1 MEQRLRALEELARG
15 EAGGGP
21 GLDGLLDL
29 LLGLHHELS
38 SAPLRRERSV
48 AQFLSWASPFV
59 TKVKELRL
67 QRDDFEILKVIG
79 RGAFGEV
86 AVVRQRD
93 SGQIFAMKMLHKWEM
108 LKRAETACFREERD
122 VLVKGDSRW
131 VTALHYAFQDEE
143 YLYLVMDY
151 YAGGDL
157 LTLLSRFEDRLP
169 PELAQFYLAE
179 MVLAIHSLHQLGYV
193 HRDVKPDNVLLDM
206 NGHIRLADFGSCLRL
221 NNSGMVDSSVAV
233 GTPDYI
239 SPEIL
244 QAMEEGKGHYGP
256 QCDWWSLGVCAYEL
270 LFGETPFYAESL
282 VETYGKIMNH
292 EDHLQFPSDVPD
304 VPASARDLIR
314 QLLCHQEERLGRG
327 GLDDF
332 RNHPFF
338 EGVDWER
345 LATSTAPYIPELRG
359 PMDTSNFDV
368 DDDTLNH
375 PGTLLPP
382 SHGTFSGHHLP
393 FVGFTYTSG
402 SPGPESSSEQVAAL
416 EQRLHCLEQEKRELS
431 RKLQEALQIP
441 SDHRELEQLRKEVQT
456 LQDRLSDHSPGQ
468 DSDLQQ
474 ERDRLLQELAE
485 ARAQLQ
491 TQEQELRR
499 AQGRQEE
506 LLQGRQEAQDREAAT
521 ASQAQALSS
530 QLEEARDARRE
541 LQAQVATL
549 TREVT
554 RLQREQE
561 RSLEKEPS
569 QVKTVHST
577 SETNGM
583 GSPEGGPQEAQL
595 RKEVA
600 ALRVQLEQAH
610 SHGPSGKEEA
620 LCRLQEENQR
630 LSQEQERLVEELERE
645 LQSKQQLEGERRET
659 ESNWEAQL
667 ADILSW
673 VNDEK
678 VSRGYLQALA
688 TKLAEELESLRNV
701 GTQTLPTR
709 PLVSP
714 GDTLGGGGA
723 SLTPQ
728 VGTLSSRKISDLP
741 KLTADQWQS
750 WGFEPGQDHQW
761 KARRLQKMEASA
773 RLELQSALEAE
784 IRAKQ
789 SLQER
794 LTQAQEAQ
802 LQAESRL
809 QEAEKQNQ
817 SLKQE
822 LAALREELRARGP
835 GDTKPSNS
843 LIPFLSFRS
852 SEKDSAKDP
861 GISGEA
867 PRPGVEPELRP
878 EGRRSLRL
886 GAVFPR
892 APATTAAADGPPA
905 KPGSHTL
912 RPRSF
917 PSPTKCLRCTS
928 LMLGLGRQGLGCDAC
943 GYFCHSTCAP
953 QAPPCP
959 VPPELLHVALGVH
972 PETGTGT
979 AYEGFLSVPRP
990 SGVRRGWQRVF
1001 AALSDSRLLLFDAP
1015 DPRLS
1020 PASGALLQALDL
1032 RDPQFSATPVLAS
1045 DVIHAQSRDLP
1056 RIFRVTASQLTVP
1069 PATCTVLLLAESE
1082 GERERWLQVLGELQR
1097 LLLDTRPRPR
1107 PVYTLKEAYDNGLPL
1122 LPHALC
1128 AAIIASQQL
1137 CEKDQERLALGTEEG
1152 LFVIHLHSNDI
1163 FQVGECRRV
1172 QRLAMSPTAGLLV
1185 VLCGRGPSVRLFALA
1200 ELESAEAAGA
1210 KIPESRG
1217 CQVLAAGRILQARTP
1232 VLCVAVKRQVLCY
1245 QLGPGPGPWQRRIRE
1260 LQAPAPVQSL
1270 GLLGDRLCVGAAGAF
1285 MLYPLLNEAAPLA
1298 LGADLVSEEL
1308 PPSRGGLGE
1317 ALGAVELSLSE
1328 FLLLFTTAGVYVDSA
1343 GRKSRIHEL
1352 LWPAVP
1358 TGWVSHPAG
1367 YAAPYLTVFSENS
1380 IDVFDVRKAEWVQTV
1395 PLKKVRPLNPEG
1407 SLFLY
1412 GTEKVRL
1419 TYLRNRLAEKDEFD
1433 IPDLT
1438 DNSRRQLFRT
1448 KSKRRFSFRVS
1459 EEQRQQQRREM
1470 LKDPF
1475 VRSKLISSP
1484 TNFNHLV
1491 HVGPTDGRPRARD
1504 LPRAP
1509 EEKGRGARS
1518 SGPQRP
1524 HSFSE
1529 ASRRPASVGSDDLAG
1544 DADPLKRKPWT
1555 SLSSESV
1562 SCPQGSLS
1570 PAASLLQVSQW
1581 GLFPPAFKDRQFC
1594 SVLRPSLGPE
1604 TREQAEPI
1612 PALAPKR
1619 CALLPVSPHCGLAW
1633 VGIFTL
1639 IVSAV
1644 WPRARC
1650 PASLSLSR
1658 L

>member
-1 MEQRLRALEELARG
+1 
-15 EAGGGP
+15 
-21 GLDGLLDL
+21 
-29 LLGLHHELS
+29 
-38 SAPLRRERSV
+38 
-48 AQFLSWASPFV
+48 
-59 TKVKELRL
+59 
-67 QRDDFEILKVIG
+67 
-79 RGAFGEV
+79 
-86 AVVRQRD
+86 
-93 SGQIFAMKMLHKWEM
+93 MKMLHKWEM

-131 VTALHYAFQDEE
+131 VTALHYAFQDDE

-292 EDHLQFPSDVPD
+292 EDHLQFPSDAPD
-304 VPASARDLIR
+304 VPATARDLIR
-314 QLLCHQEERLGRG
+314 QLLCRQEERLGRG

-338 EGVDWER
+338 EGVDWEQ

-375 PGTLLPP
+375 PGTLPPP
-382 SHGTFSGHHLP
+382 SHGAFSGHHLP

-402 SPGPESSSEQVAAL
+402 SPGPESSSERLAGL
-416 EQRLHCLEQEKRELS
+416 ERQLDRLEQEKMELS
-431 RKLQEALQIP
+431 RELQEVLQVS
-441 SDHRELEQLRKEVQT
+441 SDPQELERLRKEVQT
-456 LQDRLSDHSPGQ
+456 LQDRLSETPRDSEDWTDGGSPGQ
-468 DSDLQQ
+468 DGDLRR
-474 ERDRLLQELAE
+474 ERDWLVRELAE
-485 ARAQLQ
+485 AQAGLRAQAQ
-491 TQEQELRR
+491 ALRR
-499 AQGRQEE
+499 AQERQDE
-506 LLQGRQEAQDREAAT
+506 LLQRLHEAQEREAAA
-521 ASQAQALSS
+521 ASQMQALSS
-530 QLEEARDARRE
+530 QLEEAQESSRK

-549 TREVT
+549 CREVT
-554 RLQREQE
+554 QLQRQRE
-561 RSLEKEPS
+561 RSLEKES
-569 QVKTVHST
+569 FRVKTIHT
-577 SETNGM
+577 ASETNGT
-583 GSPEGGPQEAQL
+583 GLPESRPQEAQL

-600 ALRVQLEQAH
+600 ALRVQLEQARG
-610 SHGPSGKEEA
+610 HGLSGKEEA
-620 LCRLQEENQR
+620 LCRLEEENRR
-630 LSQEQERLVEELERE
+630 LSLEQERLVEELERE
-645 LQSKQQLEGERRET
+645 QQSKQQLEGERRET
-659 ESNWEAQL
+659 ESNWEAQI

-688 TKLAEELESLRNV
+688 TKMAEELESLRNV
-701 GTQTLPTR
+701 GTQTLPAR
-709 PLVSP
+709 PL
-714 GDTLGGGGA
+714 
-723 SLTPQ
+723 
-728 VGTLSSRKISDLP
+728 
-741 KLTADQWQS
+741 
-750 WGFEPGQDHQW
+750 DHQW

-794 LTQAQEAQ
+794 LTQVQEAQ

-817 SLKQE
+817 GLQQE
-822 LAALREELRARGP
+822 LAVLREELVARGP
-835 GDTKPSNS
+835 GDTKPANS
-843 LIPFLSFRS
+843 LIPFLSLRS
-852 SEKDSAKDP
+852 SEKDSTKDP
-861 GISGEA
+861 DLSAEA
-867 PRPGVEPELRP
+867 LKPGVEPELRP

-886 GAVFPR
+886 GAVFPK
-892 APATTAAADGPPA
+892 APAAPTTPAEGPA
-905 KPGSHTL
+905 KPGSHAL

-943 GYFCHSTCAP
+943 GYFCHSACAP

-959 VPPELLHVALGVH
+959 VPPDHLRTALGVH

-1069 PATCTVLLLAESE
+1069 PAVCTVLLLAQSE
-1082 GERERWLQVLGELQR
+1082 AERERWLQVLGELQR

-1107 PVYTLKEAYDNGLPL
+1107 LVYTLKEAYDNGLPL

-1128 AAIIASQQL
+1128 AAII
-1137 CEKDQERLALGTEEG
+1137 
-1152 LFVIHLHSNDI
+1152 DI
-1163 FQVGECRRV
+1163 FQVGDCRRV
-1172 QRLAMSPTAGLLV
+1172 QRLTVSPTAGLLV

-1200 ELESAEAAGA
+1200 KLESAEAGGA

-1217 CQVLAAGRILQARTP
+1217 CQALAAGRILQARTP

-1245 QLGPGPGPWQRRIRE
+1245 QLGSGPGPWQRRIRE

-1285 MLYPLLNEAAPLA
+1285 AVYPLLNEAAPVA
-1298 LGADLVSEEL
+1298 LGAGLVSEEL

-1358 TGWVSHPAG
+1358 TGWG
-1367 YAAPYLTVFSENS
+1367 YAAPYLTVFSENAV
-1380 IDVFDVRKAEWVQTV
+1380 DVFDVRKAEWVQTV

-1407 SLFLY
+1407 SLFLF

-1438 DNSRRQLFRT
+1438 DNSRRQLFRA
-1448 KSKRRFSFRVS
+1448 KSKRHFFFRVS
-1459 EEQRQQQRREM
+1459 EEQRQQRRREM

-1475 VRSKLISSP
+1475 VRSKLISPP

-1491 HVGPTDGRPRARD
+1491 HVGPTDGKPSARV

-1509 EEKGRGARS
+1509 EGKGRGTRG

-1529 ASRRPASVGSDDLAG
+1529 ASRRPASVGSDGLAG
-1544 DADPLKRKPWT
+1544 DADTMKRKPWT

-1570 PAASLLQVSQW
+1570 PADSLIQVSERPRS
-1581 GLFPPAFKDRQFC
+1581 LPPA
-1594 SVLRPSLGPE
+1594 PE
-1604 TREQAEPI
+1604 SEG
-1612 PALAPKR
+1612 
-1619 CALLPVSPHCGLAW
+1619 SP
-1633 VGIFTL
+1633 
-1639 IVSAV
+1639 
-1644 WPRARC
+1644 
-1650 PASLSLSR
+1650 
-1658 L
+1658 

>member
-1 MEQRLRALEELARG
+1 MERRLRALERLARG

-38 SAPLRRERSV
+38 STPLRRERNV

-93 SGQIFAMKMLHKWEM
+93 SGKIFAMKMLHKWEM

-131 VTALHYAFQDEE
+131 VTTLHYAFQDEE

-193 HRDVKPDNVLLDM
+193 HRDVKPDNILLDM

-221 NNSGMVDSSVAV
+221 NNNGMVDSSVAV

-292 EDHLQFPSDVPD
+292 EDHLQFPPDMPD
-304 VPASARDLIR
+304 VPASAQDLIR
-314 QLLCHQEERLGRG
+314 HLLCRQEERLGRG

-345 LATSTAPYIPELRG
+345 LATSTAPYVPELQG

-375 PGTLLPP
+375 PGTLPPP

-402 SPGPESSSEQVAAL
+402 SPSPESISKPLAAL
-416 EQRLHCLEQEKRELS
+416 EQKLHCLEQGKVELS
-431 RKLQEALQIP
+431 QKHQEAPHTPLDHWELQ
-441 SDHRELEQLRKEVQT
+441 QLRKEVQT
-456 LQDRLSDHSPGQ
+456 LRERLSETLRDSNAPLSQTDGPPASSPTQ
-468 DSDLQQ
+468 DSDPQL
-474 ERDRLLQELAE
+474 ERDQLHQDLAE
-485 ARAQLQ
+485 ARAGLQ
-491 TQEQELRR
+491 VQEQELCR

-506 LLQGRQEAQDREAAT
+506 LLQRLQEAQKREAAL
-521 ASQAQALSS
+521 ASQTQTLSS
-530 QLEEARDARRE
+530 QLEEAQTAQRE
-541 LQAQVATL
+541 LEAQVATL
-549 TREVT
+549 SQEITQ
-554 RLQREQE
+554 LQGQQEQ
-561 RSLEKEPS
+561 SLEECS
-569 QVKTVHST
+569 QVKTVHT
-577 SETNGM
+577 ASETNGM
-583 GSPEGGPQEAQL
+583 GLLKSGPQEAQL

-600 ALRVQLEQAH
+600 TLREQLEQVH
-610 SHGPSGKEEA
+610 SQGLSGKEEA

-630 LSQEQERLVEELERE
+630 LSLEQERLAEELAQEQ
-645 LQSKQQLEGERRET
+645 QSKQRLEGERRET
-659 ESNWEAQL
+659 ESNWEVQI
-667 ADILSW
+667 ADMLRW

-688 TKLAEELESLRNV
+688 TKMAEELESLRNV
-701 GTQTLPTR
+701 GTQTLPAR
-709 PLVSP
+709 PL
-714 GDTLGGGGA
+714 
-723 SLTPQ
+723 
-728 VGTLSSRKISDLP
+728 
-741 KLTADQWQS
+741 
-750 WGFEPGQDHQW
+750 DHQW

-789 SLQER
+789 GLQER
-794 LTQAQEAQ
+794 LTQVQEAQ
-802 LQAESRL
+802 LQAERRL
-809 QEAEKQNQ
+809 QEAEKQSQ
-817 SLKQE
+817 TLQQE

-835 GDTKPSNS
+835 GDPKPSNS
-843 LIPFLSFRS
+843 LIPFLSFWS
-852 SEKDSAKDP
+852 SEKDPAKEA

-878 EGRRSLRL
+878 EGRRSLRS

-892 APATTAAADGPPA
+892 VPAATTAPAEGPPA
-905 KPGSHTL
+905 KLGSHML

-928 LMLGLGRQGLGCDAC
+928 LMLGLGRQGLGCDVC
-943 GYFCHSTCAP
+943 GYFCHSTCALK
-953 QAPPCP
+953 APPCP
-959 VPPELLHVALGVH
+959 VPPDLLHTALGVH

-1032 RDPQFSATPVLAS
+1032 RDPQFLATPVLAS
-1045 DVIHAQSRDLP
+1045 DVIHAQTKDLP

-1069 PATCTVLLLAESE
+1069 PTTCTVLLLAESE
-1082 GERERWLQVLGELQR
+1082 GERERWLHMLGELQR

-1122 LPHALC
+1122 LSHTLC
-1128 AAIIASQQL
+1128 AAIL
-1137 CEKDQERLALGTEEG
+1137 DQERLALGTEEG

-1172 QRLAMSPTAGLLV
+1172 QRLAMSPTAGLLI
-1185 VLCGRGPSVRLFALA
+1185 VLCGRGPSVRLFALP
-1200 ELESAEAAGA
+1200 ELESSEAAGA

-1217 CQVLAAGRILQARTP
+1217 CQVLVAGSILQARTP

-1245 QLGPGPGPWQRRIRE
+1245 QLGPGPGPWQHRIRE

-1270 GLLGDRLCVGAAGAF
+1270 GLLGDRLCVGAAGGF
-1285 MLYPLLNEAAPLA
+1285 TLYPLLNEAAPLV
-1298 LGADLVSEEL
+1298 LGSSLVPEEL

-1328 FLLLFTTAGVYVDSA
+1328 FLLLFTTAGVYVDGT
-1343 GRKSRIHEL
+1343 GRKSRGHEL
-1352 LWPAVP
+1352 LWPAAP
-1358 TGWVSHPAG
+1358 TGWG
-1367 YAAPYLTVFSENS
+1367 YAAPYLTVFSES
-1380 IDVFDVRKAEWVQTV
+1380 AIDVFELRRAEWVQTV

-1412 GTEKVRL
+1412 GAEKVRL
-1419 TYLRNRLAEKDEFD
+1419 TYLRNQLAEKDEFD

-1448 KSKRRFSFRVS
+1448 KSKRHFLFQVS
-1459 EEQRQQQRREM
+1459 EEQQKQQRREM
-1470 LKDPF
+1470 LKDPV
-1475 VRSKLISSP
+1475 VRSKLISPP

-1491 HVGPTDGRPRARD
+1491 HVGPTNGRPSSRD
-1504 LPRAP
+1504 PPRAP
-1509 EEKGRGARS
+1509 EVKGRGART
-1518 SGPQRP
+1518 SGPHRP

-1529 ASRRPASVGSDDLAG
+1529 AFRRPASVGSDGLAG
-1544 DADPLKRKPWT
+1544 DADPMKRKPWT

-1562 SCPQGSLS
+1562 SCPQGSLN
-1570 PAASLLQVSQW
+1570 PAASLIQVSERPRS
-1581 GLFPPAFKDRQFC
+1581 LPPA
-1594 SVLRPSLGPE
+1594 PE
-1604 TREQAEPI
+1604 SESTP
-1612 PALAPKR
+1612 
-1619 CALLPVSPHCGLAW
+1619 
-1633 VGIFTL
+1633 
-1639 IVSAV
+1639 
-1644 WPRARC
+1644 
-1650 PASLSLSR
+1650 
-1658 L
+1658 

>member
-1 MEQRLRALEELARG
+1 MEQRLRALEQLVRG

-29 LLGLHHELS
+29 LLGLHQELS
-38 SAPLRRERSV
+38 GAPLRRERNV

-59 TKVKELRL
+59 AKVRELRL

-292 EDHLQFPSDVPD
+292 EDHLHFPSDVPD
-304 VPASARDLIR
+304 VPASAQDLIR
-314 QLLCHQEERLGRG
+314 QLLCRQEERLGCG

-332 RNHPFF
+332 RKHPFF

-375 PGTLLPP
+375 PETLPP
-382 SHGTFSGHHLP
+382 SSHGAFSGHHLP

-402 SPGPESSSEQVAAL
+402 SPSPEKSSEPQAVL
-416 EQRLHCLEQEKRELS
+416 EKVELS
-431 RKLQEALQIP
+431 WSCQEALHGP
-441 SDHRELEQLRKEVQT
+441 SQPQELVRLQKEVQT
-456 LQDRLSDHSPGQ
+456 LQERLAEALR
-468 DSDLQQ
+468 DSKASLYHIDGPPAGSLDPNIELQQ
-474 ERDRLLQELAE
+474 EKDCLKQELADTQAALKVQANE
-485 ARAQLQ
+485 LCRAQD
-491 TQEQELRR
+491 
-499 AQGRQEE
+499 RQEE
-506 LLQGRQEAQDREAAT
+506 LLQKLWEAQEREAAT
-521 ASQAQALSS
+521 ASQIQALSS
-530 QLEEARDARRE
+530 QLEEAQVARRE
-541 LQAQVATL
+541 LEGQVATL
-549 TREVT
+549 NQEVT
-554 RLQREQE
+554 QLQGQCKQSREE
-561 RSLEKEPS
+561 SS
-569 QVKTVHST
+569 QAKTVHT
-577 SETNGM
+577 ASETNGM
-583 GSPEGGPQEAQL
+583 RSLEGQPEEAQL

-600 ALRVQLEQAH
+600 ALREQLEQAC
-610 SHGPSGKEEA
+610 SHGISGGKEEA

-630 LSQEQERLVEELERE
+630 LSREQERLVEELELE
-645 LQSKQQLEGERRET
+645 LQSKQRLEGERRET
-659 ESNWEAQL
+659 ESNWEAQIT
-667 ADILSW
+667 DILSW

-688 TKLAEELESLRNV
+688 TKMAEELESLRNV

-709 PLVSP
+709 PL
-714 GDTLGGGGA
+714 
-723 SLTPQ
+723 
-728 VGTLSSRKISDLP
+728 
-741 KLTADQWQS
+741 
-750 WGFEPGQDHQW
+750 DHQW

-794 LTQAQEAQ
+794 LTQVQEAQ
-802 LQAESRL
+802 LQAERCL
-809 QEAEKQNQ
+809 QEAEKQSQ
-817 SLKQE
+817 ALQQE
-822 LAALREELRARGP
+822 VAELREELRARGP
-835 GDTKPSNS
+835 GDGKPSTS
-843 LIPFLSFRS
+843 LIPFLSFWNTG
-852 SEKDSAKDP
+852 DFTKDP
-861 GISGEA
+861 GSSGEA
-867 PRPGVEPELRP
+867 PRPAAESELRP
-878 EGRRSLRL
+878 EGRRSLRM
-886 GAVFPR
+886 GVVFPR
-892 APATTAAADGPPA
+892 GPAATAPAENPPA

-917 PSPTKCLRCTS
+917 LSPTKCLHCTS
-928 LMLGLGRQGLGCDAC
+928 LMLGLGRQGLSCDTC
-943 GYFCHSTCAP
+943 GYFCHSACAP

-959 VPPELLHVALGVH
+959 VPPELLRTALGVH

-990 SGVRRGWQRVF
+990 SGVRRGWQRVY

-1015 DPRLS
+1015 DPRGSL
-1020 PASGALLQALDL
+1020 ASGVFLQALDL

-1045 DVIHAQSRDLP
+1045 DVIHAQSKDLP

-1069 PATCTVLLLAESE
+1069 PTTCTVLLLAESE

-1097 LLLDTRPRPR
+1097 LLLDARPRPR

-1122 LPHALC
+1122 LPHTLC
-1128 AAIIASQQL
+1128 AAII
-1137 CEKDQERLALGTEEG
+1137 DQERLALGTEEG
-1152 LFVIHLHSNDI
+1152 LFVIHLHNNDI

-1172 QRLAMSPTAGLLV
+1172 QKLAVSPAAGLLV

-1200 ELESAEAAGA
+1200 ELENSEAAGA

-1217 CQVLAAGRILQARTP
+1217 CQALAAGRILQARTP

-1270 GLLGDRLCVGAAGAF
+1270 GLLGDRLCVGAAGTFA
-1285 MLYPLLNEAAPLA
+1285 LYPLLNEAAPLA
-1298 LGADLVSEEL
+1298 LGTGLVSEEL

-1317 ALGAVELSLSE
+1317 AMGAVELSLSE
-1328 FLLLFTTAGVYVDSA
+1328 LLLLFTTAGVYVDGA
-1343 GRKSRIHEL
+1343 GRKSRSHEL
-1352 LWPAVP
+1352 PWPAAP
-1358 TGWVSHPAG
+1358 TGWG
-1367 YAAPYLTVFSENS
+1367 YTAPYLTVFSENS
-1380 IDVFDVRKAEWVQTV
+1380 IDVFDVRRAEWVQTV

-1407 SLFLY
+1407 SLCLY

-1419 TYLRNRLAEKDEFD
+1419 TYLRNPLAEKDEFD

-1448 KSKRRFSFRVS
+1448 KSKRRFFFRVS
-1459 EEQRQQQRREM
+1459 DEQRQQQRREM

-1475 VRSKLISSP
+1475 VRSKLISP
-1484 TNFNHLV
+1484 PINFNHLV
-1491 HVGPTDGRPRARD
+1491 HVGPTDGRPCSRD
-1504 LPRAP
+1504 GPRAQ
-1509 EEKGRGARS
+1509 EQKNRGSRS

-1529 ASRRPASVGSDDLAG
+1529 ASRRPASMGSDGLPG
-1544 DADPLKRKPWT
+1544 EPDPTVKRKPWT

-1570 PAASLLQVSQW
+1570 PAVSLIQVSERPRS
-1581 GLFPPAFKDRQFC
+1581 LPPA
-1594 SVLRPSLGPE
+1594 PE
-1604 TREQAEPI
+1604 SESTP
-1612 PALAPKR
+1612 
-1619 CALLPVSPHCGLAW
+1619 
-1633 VGIFTL
+1633 
-1639 IVSAV
+1639 
-1644 WPRARC
+1644 
-1650 PASLSLSR
+1650 
-1658 L
+1658 

>member
-1 MEQRLRALEELARG
+1 
-15 EAGGGP
+15 
-21 GLDGLLDL
+21 
-29 LLGLHHELS
+29 
-38 SAPLRRERSV
+38 
-48 AQFLSWASPFV
+48 
-59 TKVKELRL
+59 
-67 QRDDFEILKVIG
+67 
-79 RGAFGEV
+79 
-86 AVVRQRD
+86 
-93 SGQIFAMKMLHKWEM
+93 MKMLHKWEM

-292 EDHLQFPSDVPD
+292 EDHLQFPPDVPD

-314 QLLCHQEERLGRG
+314 QLLCHQEERLGRR

-368 DDDTLNH
+368 DDDTLNR
-375 PGTLLPP
+375 PGTLPPP

-393 FVGFTYTSG
+393 FVGFTYTSS
-402 SPGPESSSEQVAAL
+402 SPSPESSSEQVAAL
-416 EQRLHCLEQEKRELS
+416 EQRLRCLEQEKTELS
-431 RKLQEALQIP
+431 RKLQEALQMP

-456 LQDRLSDHSPGQ
+456 LQDRLSEMLRESKAPVSQTEGSPGQ
-468 DSDLQQ
+468 HSDLQQ

-485 ARAQLQ
+485 AQTRLQ
-491 TQEQELRR
+491 MQEQELGR

-506 LLQGRQEAQDREAAT
+506 LLQRLQEAQEREAST
-521 ASQAQALSS
+521 ASQTQALNS

-549 TREVT
+549 SREVR
-554 RLQREQE
+554 RLQRDQE

-569 QVKTVHST
+569 QVKTVHTT
-577 SETNGM
+577 SETNGT
-583 GSPEGGPQEAQL
+583 GSPESRPQEAQL

-600 ALRVQLEQAH
+600 ALRVQLEQAR

-620 LCRLQEENQR
+620 LCRLQEENRR

-645 LQSKQQLEGERRET
+645 LQSKQRLEGERQES

-688 TKLAEELESLRNV
+688 TKMAEELESLRNV

-709 PLVSP
+709 PL
-714 GDTLGGGGA
+714 
-723 SLTPQ
+723 
-728 VGTLSSRKISDLP
+728 
-741 KLTADQWQS
+741 
-750 WGFEPGQDHQW
+750 DHQW

-852 SEKDSAKDP
+852 SEKDPAKDP

-867 PRPGVEPELRP
+867 PRPGSEPELRP

-892 APATTAAADGPPA
+892 APAATTAATEGPPA

-917 PSPTKCLRCTS
+917 PSPTKCLRCAS
-928 LMLGLGRQGLGCDAC
+928 LMVGLGRQGLGCDAC

-959 VPPELLHVALGVH
+959 VPPDLLHVALGVH

-1045 DVIHAQSRDLP
+1045 DVIHAQSKDLP

-1097 LLLDTRPRPR
+1097 LLLDTRPQPR

-1128 AAIIASQQL
+1128 AAII
-1137 CEKDQERLALGTEEG
+1137 DQERLALGTEEG

-1172 QRLAMSPTAGLLV
+1172 QRLAVSPTAGLLV

-1200 ELESAEAAGA
+1200 ELESTEVAGA

-1245 QLGPGPGPWQRRIRE
+1245 QLGPGPGPWQHRIRE

-1285 MLYPLLNEAAPLA
+1285 ALYPLLNEAAPLA
-1298 LGADLVSEEL
+1298 LGADLVPEEL

-1317 ALGAVELSLSE
+1317 ALGAVELSLNE
-1328 FLLLFTTAGVYVDSA
+1328 FLLLFTTAGVYVDGA

-1358 TGWVSHPAG
+1358 TGWG

-1448 KSKRRFSFRVS
+1448 KSKRRFFFRVS

-1491 HVGPTDGRPRARD
+1491 HMGPMDGKPSARNP
-1504 LPRAP
+1504 PRAP
-1509 EEKGRGARS
+1509 EEKGRGSRS

-1529 ASRRPASVGSDDLAG
+1529 ASRRPASMGSDGLAG
-1544 DADPLKRKPWT
+1544 DADPMKRKPWT

-1570 PAASLLQVSQW
+1570 PAASLTQVSERPRS
-1581 GLFPPAFKDRQFC
+1581 LPPA
-1594 SVLRPSLGPE
+1594 PE
-1604 TREQAEPI
+1604 PES
-1612 PALAPKR
+1612 
-1619 CALLPVSPHCGLAW
+1619 SP
-1633 VGIFTL
+1633 
-1639 IVSAV
+1639 
-1644 WPRARC
+1644 
-1650 PASLSLSR
+1650 
-1658 L
+1658 

>member
-1 MEQRLRALEELARG
+1 MERRLRALEQLARG
-15 EAGGGP
+15 EAGGCP

-29 LLGLHHELS
+29 LLALHHELS
-38 SAPLRRERSV
+38 SGPLRRERSV

-59 TKVKELRL
+59 SKVKELRL

-86 AVVRQRD
+86 TVVRQRD
-93 SGQIFAMKMLHKWEM
+93 TGQIFAMKMLHKWEM

-131 VTALHYAFQDEE
+131 VTTLHYAFQDEE

-193 HRDVKPDNVLLDM
+193 HRDVKPDNVLLDV

-221 NNSGMVDSSVAV
+221 NTNGMVDSSVAV

-292 EDHLQFPSDVPD
+292 EDHLQFPPDVPD
-304 VPASARDLIR
+304 VPASAQDLIR
-314 QLLCHQEERLGRG
+314 QLLCRQEERLGRG

-345 LATSTAPYIPELRG
+345 LASSTAPYIPELRG

-375 PGTLLPP
+375 PGTLPPP
-382 SHGTFSGHHLP
+382 SHGAFSGHHLP

-402 SPGPESSSEQVAAL
+402 SHSPESRSEAWAAL
-416 EQRLHCLEQEKRELS
+416 ERKLQCLEQEKVELS
-431 RKLQEALQIP
+431 RKHQEALHAP
-441 SDHRELEQLRKEVQT
+441 TDHRELEQLRKEVQT
-456 LQDRLSDHSPGQ
+456 LWDRLPEMLRDKASLSQTDGPPAGSPGQ
-468 DSDLQQ
+468 DSDLRQ
-474 ERDRLLQELAE
+474 ELDRLHRELAE
-485 ARAQLQ
+485 GRAGLQ
-491 TQEQELRR
+491 AQEQELCR
-499 AQGRQEE
+499 AQGQQEE
-506 LLQGRQEAQDREAAT
+506 LLQRLQEAQEREAAT
-521 ASQAQALSS
+521 ASQTRALSS
-530 QLEEARDARRE
+530 QLEEARAAQRE
-541 LQAQVATL
+541 LEAQVSSL
-549 TREVT
+549 SRQVT
-554 RLQREQE
+554 QLQGQWEQRLEE
-561 RSLEKEPS
+561 SS
-569 QVKTVHST
+569 QAKTIHT
-577 SETNGM
+577 ASETNGM
-583 GSPEGGPQEAQL
+583 GPPEGGPQEAQL

-600 ALRVQLEQAH
+600 ALREQLEQAH
-610 SHGPSGKEEA
+610 SHRPSGKEEA
-620 LCRLQEENQR
+620 LCQLQEENRR
-630 LSQEQERLVEELERE
+630 LSREQERLEAELAQEQE
-645 LQSKQQLEGERRET
+645 SKQRLEGERRET

-688 TKLAEELESLRNV
+688 TKMAEELESLRNV
-701 GTQTLPTR
+701 GTQTLPAR
-709 PLVSP
+709 PL
-714 GDTLGGGGA
+714 
-723 SLTPQ
+723 
-728 VGTLSSRKISDLP
+728 
-741 KLTADQWQS
+741 
-750 WGFEPGQDHQW
+750 DHQW

-789 SLQER
+789 GLQER
-794 LTQAQEAQ
+794 LMQVQEAQ
-802 LQAESRL
+802 LQAERRL
-809 QEAEKQNQ
+809 QEAEKQSQ
-817 SLKQE
+817 ALQQE
-822 LAALREELRARGP
+822 LAMLREELRARGP
-835 GDTKPSNS
+835 VDTKPSNS

-867 PRPGVEPELRP
+867 TRHGGEPDLRP
-878 EGRRSLRL
+878 EGQRSLRM

-892 APATTAAADGPPA
+892 APTANTASTEGLPA

-943 GYFCHSTCAP
+943 GYFCHTTCAP

-959 VPPELLHVALGVH
+959 VPPDLLCTALGVH

-1020 PASGALLQALDL
+1020 PPSRALLQVLDL

-1056 RIFRVTASQLTVP
+1056 RIFRVTTSQLAVP
-1069 PATCTVLLLAESE
+1069 PTTCTVLLLAESE

-1097 LLLDTRPRPR
+1097 LLLDVRPRPR

-1122 LPHALC
+1122 LPHTLC
-1128 AAIIASQQL
+1128 AAIL
-1137 CEKDQERLALGTEEG
+1137 DQDRLALGTEEG
-1152 LFVIHLHSNDI
+1152 LFVIHLRSNDI

-1172 QRLAMSPTAGLLV
+1172 QQLTLSPSAGLLV

-1200 ELESAEAAGA
+1200 ELENIEVAGA

-1217 CQVLAAGRILQARTP
+1217 CQALAAGSILQARTP

-1260 LQAPAPVQSL
+1260 LQAPATVQSL
-1270 GLLGDRLCVGAAGAF
+1270 GLLGDRLCVGAAGGFA
-1285 MLYPLLNEAAPLA
+1285 LYPLLNEAAPLA
-1298 LGADLVSEEL
+1298 LGAGLVPEEL

-1328 FLLLFTTAGVYVDSA
+1328 FLLLFTTAGIYVDGA
-1343 GRKSRIHEL
+1343 GRKSRGQEL
-1352 LWPAVP
+1352 LWPAAP
-1358 TGWVSHPAG
+1358 MGWG

-1380 IDVFDVRKAEWVQTV
+1380 IDVFDVRRAEWVQTV

-1419 TYLRNRLAEKDEFD
+1419 TYLRNQLAEKDEFD

-1448 KSKRRFSFRVS
+1448 KSKRRFFFRVS
-1459 EEQRQQQRREM
+1459 EEQQKQQRREM

-1475 VRSKLISSP
+1475 VRSKLISPP

-1491 HVGPTDGRPRARD
+1491 HVGPANGRPGARD
-1504 LPRAP
+1504 KSPAP
-1509 EEKGRGARS
+1509 EEKGRVARG

-1529 ASRRPASVGSDDLAG
+1529 ALRRPASMGSEGLGG
-1544 DADPLKRKPWT
+1544 DADPMKRKPWT

-1570 PAASLLQVSQW
+1570 PATSLMQVSE
-1581 GLFPPAFKDRQFC
+1581 
-1594 SVLRPSLGPE
+1594 RPRSLPLSPE
-1604 TREQAEPI
+1604 LES
-1612 PALAPKR
+1612 
-1619 CALLPVSPHCGLAW
+1619 SP
-1633 VGIFTL
+1633 
-1639 IVSAV
+1639 
-1644 WPRARC
+1644 
-1650 PASLSLSR
+1650 
-1658 L
+1658 

>member
-1 MEQRLRALEELARG
+1 MERRLRALEQLARG

-38 SAPLRRERSV
+38 SAPLRRERNV
-48 AQFLSWASPFV
+48 AQFLSWAGPFV

-131 VTALHYAFQDEE
+131 VTTLHYAFQDEE

-221 NNSGMVDSSVAV
+221 NNNGMVDSSVAV

-292 EDHLQFPSDVPD
+292 EDHLQFPADAPD
-304 VPASARDLIR
+304 VPASAQDLIR
-314 QLLCHQEERLGRG
+314 QLLCRQEERLGRG

-359 PMDTSNFDV
+359 PVDTSNFDV

-375 PGTLLPP
+375 PGTLPPP
-382 SHGTFSGHHLP
+382 SHGAFSGHHLP

-402 SPGPESSSEQVAAL
+402 SPGPESSSEQLPAL
-416 EQRLHCLEQEKRELS
+416 ERKLRCLEQEKTELS
-431 RKLQEALQIP
+431 WKLQEALQVS
-441 SDHRELEQLRKEVQT
+441 SDHRELERLQKEVQT
-456 LQDRLSDHSPGQ
+456 LRHRLSETPRGSKASLSQTDGGSPGR
-468 DSDLQQ
+468 DSDLRR
-474 ERDRLLQELAE
+474 ERDRLLRELAE
-485 ARAQLQ
+485 AQAGLQAQAGELCRAQ
-491 TQEQELRR
+491 E
-499 AQGRQEE
+499 RQEE
-506 LLQGRQEAQDREAAT
+506 LLQRLREAQEREAAT
-521 ASQAQALSS
+521 ASQTQALSS
-530 QLEEARDARRE
+530 RLEEAQDTSRS

-549 TREVT
+549 CREVT
-554 RLQREQE
+554 QLQRQRE
-561 RSLEKEPS
+561 RSIEKES
-569 QVKTVHST
+569 LRVKTIHAT
-577 SETNGM
+577 SETNGT
-583 GSPEGGPQEAQL
+583 GLPEGGPQEAQL

-600 ALRVQLEQAH
+600 ALRVQLEQARG
-610 SHGPSGKEEA
+610 HGLSGKEEA

-630 LSQEQERLVEELERE
+630 LSLEQERLVEELERE
-645 LQSKQQLEGERRET
+645 QQSKQQLEGERRQT
-659 ESNWEAQL
+659 ESNWEAQI

-688 TKLAEELESLRNV
+688 TKMAEELESLRNV
-701 GTQTLPTR
+701 GTQTPPTR
-709 PLVSP
+709 PL
-714 GDTLGGGGA
+714 
-723 SLTPQ
+723 
-728 VGTLSSRKISDLP
+728 
-741 KLTADQWQS
+741 
-750 WGFEPGQDHQW
+750 DHQW

-789 SLQER
+789 SLQEQ
-794 LTQAQEAQ
+794 LTQVQEAQ
-802 LQAESRL
+802 RQADSRL
-809 QEAEKQNQ
+809 QEAEQQ
-817 SLKQE
+817 SRGLRQE
-822 LAALREELRARGP
+822 LAALREELQARGP
-835 GDTKPSNS
+835 ADTKPSNS
-843 LIPFLSFRS
+843 LIPFLSLRS
-852 SEKDSAKDP
+852 SEKDSTKDP

-867 PRPGVEPELRP
+867 LRPGMEPELKP

-886 GAVFPR
+886 G
-892 APATTAAADGPPA
+892 
-905 KPGSHTL
+905 PGSHSL

-943 GYFCHSTCAP
+943 GYFCHSACAP

-959 VPPELLHVALGVH
+959 VPPDLLRTALGVH

-1069 PATCTVLLLAESE
+1069 PAMCNVLLLAESE
-1082 GERERWLQVLGELQR
+1082 AERERWLQVLGELQR

-1122 LPHALC
+1122 LPHTLC
-1128 AAIIASQQL
+1128 AAII
-1137 CEKDQERLALGTEEG
+1137 DQERLALGTEEG

-1172 QRLAMSPTAGLLV
+1172 QRLAVSPTAGLLV

-1200 ELESAEAAGA
+1200 KLESAEVAGA

-1217 CQVLAAGRILQARTP
+1217 CQVLAAGCILQARTP

-1270 GLLGDRLCVGAAGAF
+1270 GLLGDRLCVGAAGTFA
-1285 MLYPLLNEAAPLA
+1285 LYPLLNEAAPLA
-1298 LGADLVSEEL
+1298 LGASLVPEEL

-1328 FLLLFTTAGVYVDSA
+1328 FLLLFATAGVYVDSA
-1343 GRKSRIHEL
+1343 GRKSRVPEL

-1358 TGWVSHPAG
+1358 TGWGCFRDTEEETSPRRCLTCQGLHSTVSCPAG

-1407 SLFLY
+1407 SLFLF

-1448 KSKRRFSFRVS
+1448 KSKRHFFFRVS
-1459 EEQRQQQRREM
+1459 EEQRQQRRREL

-1475 VRSKLISSP
+1475 VRSKLISPPS
-1484 TNFNHLV
+1484 NFNHLV
-1491 HVGPTDGRPRARD
+1491 HVGPTDGKPGARD
-1504 LPRAP
+1504 LPPQAP
-1509 EEKGRGARS
+1509 GGKGRGTRG

-1529 ASRRPASVGSDDLAG
+1529 ASRRPASVGSDGLPG
-1544 DADPLKRKPWT
+1544 DADAVKRKPWT

-1562 SCPQGSLS
+1562 SCSQGSLS
-1570 PAASLLQVSQW
+1570 PADSLIQVSERPRS
-1581 GLFPPAFKDRQFC
+1581 LPPA
-1594 SVLRPSLGPE
+1594 PE
-1604 TREQAEPI
+1604 SEG
-1612 PALAPKR
+1612 
-1619 CALLPVSPHCGLAW
+1619 SP
-1633 VGIFTL
+1633 
-1639 IVSAV
+1639 
-1644 WPRARC
+1644 
-1650 PASLSLSR
+1650 
-1658 L
+1658 

>member
-1 MEQRLRALEELARG
+1 MEQRRRALEELARG

-38 SAPLRRERSV
+38 SAPLRRDRNV

-292 EDHLQFPSDVPD
+292 EDHLQFPPDVPD

-314 QLLCHQEERLGRG
+314 QLLCHQEERLGRR

-368 DDDTLNH
+368 DDDTLNR
-375 PGTLLPP
+375 PGTLPPP

-393 FVGFTYTSG
+393 FVGFTYTSS
-402 SPGPESSSEQVAAL
+402 SPSPESSSEQVAAL
-416 EQRLHCLEQEKRELS
+416 EQRLRCLEQEKTELS
-431 RKLQEALQIP
+431 RKLQEALQMP

-456 LQDRLSDHSPGQ
+456 LQDRLSEMLRESKAPVSQTEGSPGQ
-468 DSDLQQ
+468 HSDLQQ

-485 ARAQLQ
+485 AQTRLQ
-491 TQEQELRR
+491 MQEQELGR

-506 LLQGRQEAQDREAAT
+506 LLQRLQEAQEREAST
-521 ASQAQALSS
+521 ASQTQALNS

-549 TREVT
+549 SREVR
-554 RLQREQE
+554 RLQRDQE

-569 QVKTVHST
+569 QVKTVHTT
-577 SETNGM
+577 SETNGT
-583 GSPEGGPQEAQL
+583 GSPESRPQEAQL

-600 ALRVQLEQAH
+600 ALRVQLEQAR

-620 LCRLQEENQR
+620 LCRLQEENRR

-645 LQSKQQLEGERRET
+645 LQSKQRLEGERQES

-688 TKLAEELESLRNV
+688 TKMAEELESLRNV

-709 PLVSP
+709 PL
-714 GDTLGGGGA
+714 
-723 SLTPQ
+723 
-728 VGTLSSRKISDLP
+728 
-741 KLTADQWQS
+741 
-750 WGFEPGQDHQW
+750 DHQW

-852 SEKDSAKDP
+852 SEKDPAKDP

-867 PRPGVEPELRP
+867 PRPGSEPELRP

-892 APATTAAADGPPA
+892 APAATTAATEGPPA

-917 PSPTKCLRCTS
+917 PSPTKCLRCAS
-928 LMLGLGRQGLGCDAC
+928 LMVGLGRQGLGCDAC

-959 VPPELLHVALGVH
+959 VPPDLLHVALGVH

-1045 DVIHAQSRDLP
+1045 DVIHAQSKDLP

-1097 LLLDTRPRPR
+1097 LLLDTRPQPR

-1128 AAIIASQQL
+1128 AAII
-1137 CEKDQERLALGTEEG
+1137 DQERLALGTEEG

-1172 QRLAMSPTAGLLV
+1172 QRLAVSPTAGLLV

-1200 ELESAEAAGA
+1200 ELESTEVAGA

-1245 QLGPGPGPWQRRIRE
+1245 QLGPGPGPWQHRIRE

-1285 MLYPLLNEAAPLA
+1285 ALYPLLNEAAPLA
-1298 LGADLVSEEL
+1298 LGADLVPEEL

-1317 ALGAVELSLSE
+1317 ALGAVELSLNE
-1328 FLLLFTTAGVYVDSA
+1328 FLLLFTTAGVYVDGA

-1358 TGWVSHPAG
+1358 TGWG

-1419 TYLRNRLAEKDEFD
+1419 TYLRNRLAALCF
-1433 IPDLT
+1433 
-1438 DNSRRQLFRT
+1438 SRREGRVRHPRSHRQQPAPAVPYQEQAPLLLPRVGGAAAAAAQGDAEGPFCALQAHLIAHQLQPPGAHGPYGR
-1448 KSKRRFSFRVS
+1448 
-1459 EEQRQQQRREM
+1459 EAQRQEPAPGSGREGPRVPQLRPAAAPQLLGGLAAPSVHGQRRPCRRRGPHEEEA
-1470 LKDPF
+1470 LDISLQR
-1475 VRSKLISSP
+1475 VRVLPPGISEPGS
-1484 TNFNHLV
+1484 
-1491 HVGPTDGRPRARD
+1491 
-1504 LPRAP
+1504 LPDTGLRTAP
-1509 EEKGRGARS
+1509 E
-1518 SGPQRP
+1518 
-1524 HSFSE
+1524 
-1529 ASRRPASVGSDDLAG
+1529 
-1544 DADPLKRKPWT
+1544 
-1555 SLSSESV
+1555 
-1562 SCPQGSLS
+1562 
-1570 PAASLLQVSQW
+1570 
-1581 GLFPPAFKDRQFC
+1581 PPA
-1594 SVLRPSLGPE
+1594 RP
-1604 TREQAEPI
+1604 
-1612 PALAPKR
+1612 
-1619 CALLPVSPHCGLAW
+1619 
-1633 VGIFTL
+1633 
-1639 IVSAV
+1639 
-1644 WPRARC
+1644 
-1650 PASLSLSR
+1650 
-1658 L
+1658 

>member
-1 MEQRLRALEELARG
+1 MEARLRALERLAPG

-29 LLGLHHELS
+29 LLALHHELS
-38 SAPLRRERSV
+38 SGPLRRERSV

-59 TKVKELRL
+59 SKVKELRL

-93 SGQIFAMKMLHKWEM
+93 TGQIFAMKMLHKWEM

-131 VTALHYAFQDEE
+131 VTTLHYAFQDEE

-179 MVLAIHSLHQLGYV
+179 MVLAIHSLHQLGYI
-193 HRDVKPDNVLLDM
+193 HRDVKPDNVLLDV

-221 NNSGMVDSSVAV
+221 NTNGMVDSSVAV

-292 EDHLQFPSDVPD
+292 EDHLQFPPDMPD
-304 VPASARDLIR
+304 VPASAQDLIR
-314 QLLCHQEERLGRG
+314 QLLCRQEERLGRG

-345 LATSTAPYIPELRG
+345 LASSIAPYIPELRG

-375 PGTLLPP
+375 PGTLPPP
-382 SHGTFSGHHLP
+382 SHGAFSGHHLP

-402 SPGPESSSEQVAAL
+402 SHSPESSSEAWAAL
-416 EQRLHCLEQEKRELS
+416 ERKLRCLEQEKVELS
-431 RKLQEALQIP
+431 RKHQEALHAAT
-441 SDHRELEQLRKEVQT
+441 DHRELEQLRKEVQT
-456 LQDRLSDHSPGQ
+456 LQERLSELLRDKASLSQLDGPTPGSPGQ
-468 DSDLQQ
+468 DSDLRQ
-474 ERDRLLQELAE
+474 ELDQLHQELAKG
-485 ARAQLQ
+485 RAGLQ
-491 TQEQELRR
+491 AQEQELCK
-499 AQGRQEE
+499 AQGQQDK
-506 LLQGRQEAQDREAAT
+506 LLQRLQEAQEREAAT
-521 ASQAQALSS
+521 AIQTQALSS
-530 QLEEARDARRE
+530 QLEEARAAQRE
-541 LQAQVATL
+541 LEAQVSSL
-549 TREVT
+549 TRQVMQLQGQWEQ
-554 RLQREQE
+554 RLEE
-561 RSLEKEPS
+561 SS
-569 QVKTVHST
+569 QAKTIHT
-577 SETNGM
+577 ASETNGM
-583 GSPEGGPQEAQL
+583 GPPEGGPQEAQL

-600 ALRVQLEQAH
+600 ALREQLEQAH
-610 SHGPSGKEEA
+610 SHRPSGKEEA
-620 LCRLQEENQR
+620 LCQLQEENRR
-630 LSQEQERLVEELERE
+630 LSREQERLEAELAQEQE
-645 LQSKQQLEGERRET
+645 SKQRLEGERRET

-688 TKLAEELESLRNV
+688 TKMAEELESLRNV
-701 GTQTLPTR
+701 GTQTLPAR
-709 PLVSP
+709 PL
-714 GDTLGGGGA
+714 
-723 SLTPQ
+723 
-728 VGTLSSRKISDLP
+728 
-741 KLTADQWQS
+741 
-750 WGFEPGQDHQW
+750 DHQW

-789 SLQER
+789 GLQER
-794 LTQAQEAQ
+794 LTQVQEAQ
-802 LQAESRL
+802 LQAERRL
-809 QEAEKQNQ
+809 QEAEKQSQ
-817 SLKQE
+817 ALQQE
-822 LAALREELRARGP
+822 LTMLREELRARGP

-867 PRPGVEPELRP
+867 TRHGGEPELRP
-878 EGRRSLRL
+878 EGRRSLRM

-892 APATTAAADGPPA
+892 APTANTASTEALPA

-943 GYFCHSTCAP
+943 GYFCHTTCAP

-959 VPPELLHVALGVH
+959 VSPDLLRTALGVH

-1020 PASGALLQALDL
+1020 PPSGALLQVLDL

-1056 RIFRVTASQLTVP
+1056 RIFRVTTSQLAVP
-1069 PATCTVLLLAESE
+1069 PTTCTVLLLAESE

-1097 LLLDTRPRPR
+1097 LLLDARPRPR

-1122 LPHALC
+1122 LPHTLC
-1128 AAIIASQQL
+1128 AAIL
-1137 CEKDQERLALGTEEG
+1137 DQDRLALGTEEG

-1172 QRLAMSPTAGLLV
+1172 QQLALSPSAGLLV

-1200 ELESAEAAGA
+1200 ELENIEVAGA

-1217 CQVLAAGRILQARTP
+1217 CQALAAGSILQARTP

-1260 LQAPAPVQSL
+1260 LQAPATVQSL
-1270 GLLGDRLCVGAAGAF
+1270 ELLGDRLCVGAAGGFA
-1285 MLYPLLNEAAPLA
+1285 LYPLLNEAAPLA
-1298 LGADLVSEEL
+1298 LGAGLVPEEL

-1328 FLLLFTTAGVYVDSA
+1328 FLLLFTTAGIYVDGA
-1343 GRKSRIHEL
+1343 GRKSRGHEL
-1352 LWPAVP
+1352 LWPAAP
-1358 TGWVSHPAG
+1358 MGWG

-1380 IDVFDVRKAEWVQTV
+1380 IDVFDVRRAEWVQTV

-1419 TYLRNRLAEKDEFD
+1419 TYLRNQLAEKDEFD

-1448 KSKRRFSFRVS
+1448 KSKRRFFFRVS
-1459 EEQRQQQRREM
+1459 EEQQKQQRREM

-1475 VRSKLISSP
+1475 VRSKLISPP

-1491 HVGPTDGRPRARD
+1491 HVGPANGRPGARD
-1504 LPRAP
+1504 TSRAL
-1509 EEKGRGARS
+1509 EEKGRVSRGS

-1529 ASRRPASVGSDDLAG
+1529 ALRRPASMGSEGLGG
-1544 DADPLKRKPWT
+1544 DADPMKRKPWT

-1570 PAASLLQVSQW
+1570 PATSLMQVSE
-1581 GLFPPAFKDRQFC
+1581 
-1594 SVLRPSLGPE
+1594 RPRSLPLSPE
-1604 TREQAEPI
+1604 SES
-1612 PALAPKR
+1612 
-1619 CALLPVSPHCGLAW
+1619 SP
-1633 VGIFTL
+1633 
-1639 IVSAV
+1639 
-1644 WPRARC
+1644 
-1650 PASLSLSR
+1650 
-1658 L
+1658 

>member
-1 MEQRLRALEELARG
+1 MEQRLRALEQLARG

-38 SAPLRRERSV
+38 SAPLRRERNV
-48 AQFLSWASPFV
+48 AQFLSWANPFV
-59 TKVKELRL
+59 TKVKELCL

-93 SGQIFAMKMLHKWEM
+93 NGQIFAMKMLHKWEM

-193 HRDVKPDNVLLDM
+193 HRDVKPDNILLDM

-304 VPASARDLIR
+304 VPPSAQDLIR
-314 QLLCHQEERLGRG
+314 QLLCRQEERLGRG

-338 EGVDWER
+338 EGIDWEQ
-345 LATSTAPYIPELRG
+345 LATSTAPYVPELRG

-375 PGTLLPP
+375 PGTLPPP
-382 SHGTFSGHHLP
+382 SHGAFSGHHLP
-393 FVGFTYTSG
+393 FVGFTYTLG
-402 SPGPESSSEQVAAL
+402 SPESRSEPVASL
-416 EQRLHCLEQEKRELS
+416 ERKLHCLDEEKVELS
-431 RKLQEALQIP
+431 WECQVLATHLWDFPDHQELAQLQE
-441 SDHRELEQLRKEVQT
+441 ELQT
-456 LQDRLSDHSPGQ
+456 LREKLAEVLKERKASLSQVDGPPSSNASQ

-474 ERDRLLQELAE
+474 EKVQLQQELAE
-485 ARAQLQ
+485 ARTGLQAQAR
-491 TQEQELRR
+491 ELCR
-499 AQGRQEE
+499 AQNRQEE
-506 LLQGRQEAQDREAAT
+506 LLLRLQEAQEKEMAA
-521 ASQAQALSS
+521 ASQVQALSS
-530 QLEEARDARRE
+530 QLEEAWDARRE
-541 LQAQVATL
+541 LEAQMAML
-549 TREVT
+549 SQEVT
-554 RLQREQE
+554 QLRGQQGQ
-561 RSLEKEPS
+561 SLEKDYS
-569 QVKTVHST
+569 QAKTVHAA
-577 SETNGM
+577 SETNGTRL
-583 GSPEGGPQEAQL
+583 PEGVPQKSQL
-595 RKEVA
+595 KEVA
-600 ALRVQLEQAH
+600 ILWEQQEQAC

-620 LCRLQEENQR
+620 LCQLQEENQR
-630 LSQEQERLVEELERE
+630 LSREQERLVEELEQE
-645 LQSKQQLEGERRET
+645 LRSKQRLEGERRES
-659 ESNWEAQL
+659 ESTWEAQI

-678 VSRGYLQALA
+678 VSRGYLQALV
-688 TKLAEELESLRNV
+688 TKMAEELESLRNA

-709 PLVSP
+709 PL
-714 GDTLGGGGA
+714 
-723 SLTPQ
+723 
-728 VGTLSSRKISDLP
+728 
-741 KLTADQWQS
+741 
-750 WGFEPGQDHQW
+750 DHQW

-789 SLQER
+789 GLQEQ
-794 LTQAQEAQ
+794 LTRVQEAQ
-802 LQAESRL
+802 LQAERRL

-817 SLKQE
+817 ALQQE
-822 LAALREELRARGP
+822 LTVLQEELRARGP
-835 GDTKPSNS
+835 ADTKPSNS
-843 LIPFLSFRS
+843 LIPFLSFWS
-852 SEKDSAKDP
+852 AEKDSSKDP
-861 GISGEA
+861 GILAEV

-878 EGRRSLRL
+878 EGRRSLRV
-886 GAVFPR
+886 GAVFPKVP
-892 APATTAAADGPPA
+892 AATTAPAEGPPA
-905 KPGSHTL
+905 KPGSHML

-943 GYFCHSTCAP
+943 GYFCHSGCAP

-959 VPPELLHVALGVH
+959 VPPDLLRTALGVH

-979 AYEGFLSVPRP
+979 AFEGFLSVPRP
-990 SGVRRGWQRVF
+990 SGVRRGWQRVY

-1015 DPRLS
+1015 DPRVS

-1045 DVIHAQSRDLP
+1045 DVIHAQSKDLP

-1069 PATCTVLLLAESE
+1069 PTTCTVLLLAESE
-1082 GERERWLQVLGELQR
+1082 EERERWLQVLGELQR
-1097 LLLDTRPRPR
+1097 LLLDARPRPR

-1122 LPHALC
+1122 LPHTLC
-1128 AAIIASQQL
+1128 AAII
-1137 CEKDQERLALGTEEG
+1137 DQERLGLGTEEG

-1172 QRLAMSPTAGLLV
+1172 QHLAVSASSGLLI
-1185 VLCGRGPSVRLFALA
+1185 VLCGRGPSVRLFTLA
-1200 ELESAEAAGA
+1200 ELESTEAAGA

-1217 CQVLAAGRILQARTP
+1217 CQVLTAGRILQARTP

-1245 QLGPGPGPWQRRIRE
+1245 QLGPGPGPRQRRIRE

-1270 GLLGDRLCVGAAGAF
+1270 GLLGDRLCVGAAGTFA
-1285 MLYPLLNEAAPLA
+1285 LYPLLNEAAPLT
-1298 LGADLVSEEL
+1298 LGAGLVPEEL

-1317 ALGAVELSLSE
+1317 ALGAVELSLNE
-1328 FLLLFTTAGVYVDSA
+1328 LLLLFATAGVYVDGA
-1343 GRKSRIHEL
+1343 GRKSRGHEL
-1352 LWPAVP
+1352 LWPAGP
-1358 TGWVSHPAG
+1358 TGWG
-1367 YAAPYLTVFSENS
+1367 YTAPYLTVFSENS

-1412 GTEKVRL
+1412 GVEKVRL
-1419 TYLRNRLAEKDEFD
+1419 TYLRNLLAEKDEFD

-1448 KSKRRFSFRVS
+1448 KSKRRFFFRVS

-1470 LKDPF
+1470 LKDPV
-1475 VRSKLISSP
+1475 VRSKLISPP

-1491 HVGPTDGRPRARD
+1491 HVGPTDGRPGA
-1504 LPRAP
+1504 RAP
-1509 EEKGRGARS
+1509 GERGKGSRS

-1529 ASRRPASVGSDDLAG
+1529 ASRRPVCMGSDGLPG
-1544 DADPLKRKPWT
+1544 DADPMKRKPWT

-1562 SCPQGSLS
+1562 SCPPESLS
-1570 PAASLLQVSQW
+1570 PAASLTQVSERPRS
-1581 GLFPPAFKDRQFC
+1581 LPPVPDLESFP
-1594 SVLRPSLGPE
+1594 
-1604 TREQAEPI
+1604 
-1612 PALAPKR
+1612 
-1619 CALLPVSPHCGLAW
+1619 
-1633 VGIFTL
+1633 
-1639 IVSAV
+1639 
-1644 WPRARC
+1644 
-1650 PASLSLSR
+1650 
-1658 L
+1658 

>member
-1 MEQRLRALEELARG
+1 MERRLRALERLARG

-38 SAPLRRERSV
+38 SAPLRRERNV
-48 AQFLSWASPFV
+48 AQFLSWVSPFV
-59 TKVKELRL
+59 AKVKELRL

-193 HRDVKPDNVLLDM
+193 HRDVKPDNILLDM

-292 EDHLQFPSDVPD
+292 EDHLQFPDVPD
-304 VPASARDLIR
+304 VPASAQDLIR
-314 QLLCHQEERLGRG
+314 QLLCRQEERLGRR

-375 PGTLLPP
+375 PGTLPPP
-382 SHGTFSGHHLP
+382 SHGTFLGHHLP

-402 SPGPESSSEQVAAL
+402 SPSPESSSEQLAPL
-416 EQRLHCLEQEKRELS
+416 ERKLRCLEQEKLELS
-431 RKLQEALQIP
+431 RKLQEALQTP

-456 LQDRLSDHSPGQ
+456 LQDRLSETLGDSKADGCPAGSPGQ
-468 DSDLQQ
+468 DSDLRQ
-474 ERDRLLQELAE
+474 ERDQLLQELAE
-485 ARAQLQ
+485 ARVGQQAQAR
-491 TQEQELRR
+491 ELRE
-499 AQGRQEE
+499 AKGRQEE
-506 LLQGRQEAQDREAAT
+506 LLRKLQEAQEREAVMANQT
-521 ASQAQALSS
+521 QALNS
-530 QLEEARDARRE
+530 QLEESYDAQSR
-541 LQAQVATL
+541 LQAQVAAL
-549 TREVT
+549 KREVT
-554 RLQREQE
+554 QLQRQRE
-561 RSLEKEPS
+561 RSPEKASP
-569 QVKTVHST
+569 QVKVTFHT
-577 SETNGM
+577 ASETNGT
-583 GSPEGGPQEAQL
+583 GSPEGGGPQETQL
-595 RKEVA
+595 KQEVA
-600 ALRVQLEQAH
+600 ALRAQLEQARGQ
-610 SHGPSGKEEA
+610 GPSGKEEV
-620 LCRLQEENQR
+620 LCQLQEENRR
-630 LSQEQERLVEELERE
+630 LSQEQERLIEELERE
-645 LQSKQQLEGERRET
+645 QQSKQRLEGERRET
-659 ESNWEAQL
+659 ESNWEAQI

-688 TKLAEELESLRNV
+688 TKMAEELESLRNV
-701 GTQTLPTR
+701 GTQTLPSR
-709 PLVSP
+709 PL
-714 GDTLGGGGA
+714 
-723 SLTPQ
+723 
-728 VGTLSSRKISDLP
+728 
-741 KLTADQWQS
+741 
-750 WGFEPGQDHQW
+750 DHQW

-789 SLQER
+789 GLQEQ

-802 LQAESRL
+802 LRAESRL
-809 QEAEKQNQ
+809 QEAEKRHQALQ
-817 SLKQE
+817 QE
-822 LAALREELRARGP
+822 VALLREELRVRGP
-835 GDTKPSNS
+835 LDTKPSNS

-852 SEKDSAKDP
+852 SEKDSAKDA
-861 GISGEA
+861 GTSGEA
-867 PRPGVEPELRP
+867 PELRP

-892 APATTAAADGPPA
+892 MPAASTPPTESPPA

-928 LMLGLGRQGLGCDAC
+928 LMLGLGRQGLGCDVC
-943 GYFCHSTCAP
+943 GYFCHPTCAP

-959 VPPELLHVALGVH
+959 VPPALLHTALGVH

-1015 DPRLS
+1015 DPKLS

-1032 RDPQFSATPVLAS
+1032 RDPQFSATPVLAP
-1045 DVIHAQSRDLP
+1045 DVIHAQSKDLP

-1097 LLLDTRPRPR
+1097 LLLDAQPRPR

-1122 LPHALC
+1122 LSHALC
-1128 AAIIASQQL
+1128 AAIV
-1137 CEKDQERLALGTEEG
+1137 DQERLALGTEEG
-1152 LFVIHLHSNDI
+1152 LFVIHLHSN
-1163 FQVGECRRV
+1163 
-1172 QRLAMSPTAGLLV
+1172 
-1185 VLCGRGPSVRLFALA
+1185 
-1200 ELESAEAAGA
+1200 
-1210 KIPESRG
+1210 
-1217 CQVLAAGRILQARTP
+1217 
-1232 VLCVAVKRQVLCY
+1232 
-1245 QLGPGPGPWQRRIRE
+1245 
-1260 LQAPAPVQSL
+1260 
-1270 GLLGDRLCVGAAGAF
+1270 
-1285 MLYPLLNEAAPLA
+1285 
-1298 LGADLVSEEL
+1298 
-1308 PPSRGGLGE
+1308 
-1317 ALGAVELSLSE
+1317 
-1328 FLLLFTTAGVYVDSA
+1328 
-1343 GRKSRIHEL
+1343 
-1352 LWPAVP
+1352 
-1358 TGWVSHPAG
+1358 G
-1367 YAAPYLTVFSENS
+1367 YAAPYLTVFSENA
-1380 IDVFDVRKAEWVQTV
+1380 IDVFDVRRAEWVQTV

-1407 SLFLY
+1407 SLFLF

-1419 TYLRNRLAEKDEFD
+1419 TYLRNPRAEKDEFD
-1433 IPDLT
+1433 IPNLT

-1448 KSKRRFSFRVS
+1448 KSKRRFFFRVS
-1459 EEQRQQQRREM
+1459 EEQLQQQRREM

-1475 VRSKLISSP
+1475 VRSKLISTP

-1491 HVGPTDGRPRARD
+1491 HVGPTDGRPGARD
-1504 LPRAP
+1504 LPPLAV
-1509 EEKGRGARS
+1509 EEKGRGARG

-1529 ASRRPASVGSDDLAG
+1529 ASRRPASMGSDGLAK
-1544 DADPLKRKPWT
+1544 DADPSKD
-1555 SLSSESV
+1555 SLTASTASASLPHVSTPFGRFKSDPGFSSPRSFCSWSSEEEALDISV
-1562 SCPQGSLS
+1562 QRVCVLPPGISEPCRLPDTGLRTTPEPPPS
-1570 PAASLLQVSQW
+1570 P
-1581 GLFPPAFKDRQFC
+1581 
-1594 SVLRPSLGPE
+1594 
-1604 TREQAEPI
+1604 
-1612 PALAPKR
+1612 
-1619 CALLPVSPHCGLAW
+1619 
-1633 VGIFTL
+1633 
-1639 IVSAV
+1639 
-1644 WPRARC
+1644 
-1650 PASLSLSR
+1650 
-1658 L
+1658 

>member
-1 MEQRLRALEELARG
+1 MEQRRRALEELARG

-38 SAPLRRERSV
+38 SAPLRRERNV

-292 EDHLQFPSDVPD
+292 EDHLQFPPDVPD

-314 QLLCHQEERLGRG
+314 QLLCHQEERLGRR

-375 PGTLLPP
+375 PGTLPPP

-393 FVGFTYTSG
+393 FVGFTYTSS
-402 SPGPESSSEQVAAL
+402 SPSPESSSEQVAAL
-416 EQRLHCLEQEKRELS
+416 EQRLRCLEQEKTELS
-431 RKLQEALQIP
+431 RKLQEALQMP

-456 LQDRLSDHSPGQ
+456 LQDRLSEMLRESKAPVSQTEGSPGQ
-468 DSDLQQ
+468 HSDLQQ

-485 ARAQLQ
+485 AQTRLQ
-491 TQEQELRR
+491 MQEQELGR

-506 LLQGRQEAQDREAAT
+506 LLQRLQEAQEREAST
-521 ASQAQALSS
+521 ASQTQALNS

-549 TREVT
+549 SREVR
-554 RLQREQE
+554 RLQRDQE

-569 QVKTVHST
+569 QVKTVHTT
-577 SETNGM
+577 SETNGT
-583 GSPEGGPQEAQL
+583 GSPKSRPQEAQL

-600 ALRVQLEQAH
+600 ALRVQLEQAR

-620 LCRLQEENQR
+620 LCRLQEENRR

-645 LQSKQQLEGERRET
+645 LQSKQRLEGERQES

-688 TKLAEELESLRNV
+688 TKMAEELESLRNV

-709 PLVSP
+709 PL
-714 GDTLGGGGA
+714 
-723 SLTPQ
+723 
-728 VGTLSSRKISDLP
+728 
-741 KLTADQWQS
+741 
-750 WGFEPGQDHQW
+750 DHQW

-852 SEKDSAKDP
+852 SEDPAKDP

-867 PRPGVEPELRP
+867 PRPGSEPELRP

-892 APATTAAADGPPA
+892 APAATTAATEGPPA

-917 PSPTKCLRCTS
+917 PSPTKCLRCAS
-928 LMLGLGRQGLGCDAC
+928 LMVGLGRQGLGCDAC

-959 VPPELLHVALGVH
+959 VPPDLLHVALGVH

-1045 DVIHAQSRDLP
+1045 DVIHAQSKDLP

-1097 LLLDTRPRPR
+1097 LLLDTRPQPR

-1128 AAIIASQQL
+1128 AAII
-1137 CEKDQERLALGTEEG
+1137 DQERLALGTEEG

-1172 QRLAMSPTAGLLV
+1172 QRLAVSPTAGLLV

-1200 ELESAEAAGA
+1200 ELESTEVAGA

-1245 QLGPGPGPWQRRIRE
+1245 QLGPGPGPWQHRIRE

-1285 MLYPLLNEAAPLA
+1285 ALYPLLNEAAPLA
-1298 LGADLVSEEL
+1298 LGADLVPEEL

-1317 ALGAVELSLSE
+1317 ALGAVELSLNE
-1328 FLLLFTTAGVYVDSA
+1328 FLLLFTTAGVYVDGA

-1358 TGWVSHPAG
+1358 TGWG

-1419 TYLRNRLAEKDEFD
+1419 TYLRNRLAALCF
-1433 IPDLT
+1433 
-1438 DNSRRQLFRT
+1438 SRREGRVRHPRSHRQQPAPAVPYQEQAPLLLPRVGGAAAAAAQGDAEGPFCALQAHLIAHQLQPPGAHGPYGR
-1448 KSKRRFSFRVS
+1448 
-1459 EEQRQQQRREM
+1459 EAQRQEPAPGSGREGPRVPQLRPAAAPQLLGGLAAPSVHGQRRPCRRRGPHEEEA
-1470 LKDPF
+1470 LDISLQR
-1475 VRSKLISSP
+1475 VRVLPPGISEPGS
-1484 TNFNHLV
+1484 
-1491 HVGPTDGRPRARD
+1491 
-1504 LPRAP
+1504 LPDTGLRTAP
-1509 EEKGRGARS
+1509 E
-1518 SGPQRP
+1518 
-1524 HSFSE
+1524 
-1529 ASRRPASVGSDDLAG
+1529 
-1544 DADPLKRKPWT
+1544 
-1555 SLSSESV
+1555 
-1562 SCPQGSLS
+1562 
-1570 PAASLLQVSQW
+1570 
-1581 GLFPPAFKDRQFC
+1581 PPA
-1594 SVLRPSLGPE
+1594 RP
-1604 TREQAEPI
+1604 
-1612 PALAPKR
+1612 
-1619 CALLPVSPHCGLAW
+1619 
-1633 VGIFTL
+1633 
-1639 IVSAV
+1639 
-1644 WPRARC
+1644 
-1650 PASLSLSR
+1650 
-1658 L
+1658 

>member
-1 MEQRLRALEELARG
+1 MERRLRALERLARG

-38 SAPLRRERSV
+38 SAPLRRERNV

-86 AVVRQRD
+86 AVVRQKD

-304 VPASARDLIR
+304 VPASAQDLIR
-314 QLLCHQEERLGRG
+314 QLLCRQEERLGRG

-338 EGVDWER
+338 EGVDWEQ

-375 PGTLLPP
+375 PGTLPPP
-382 SHGTFSGHHLP
+382 SHGTFAGHHLP
-393 FVGFTYTSG
+393 FVGFTYISG
-402 SPGPESSSEQVAAL
+402 SPGPESSSEQEAAL
-416 EQRLHCLEQEKRELS
+416 ERKLHYLEQEKMELS
-431 RKLQEALQIP
+431 WKLQEALQAP
-441 SDHRELEQLRKEVQT
+441 ADHRELEQLRKEVQT
-456 LQDRLSDHSPGQ
+456 LQDRLSETLRDSKAPLCQTDGPPAGSPDQ
-468 DSDLQQ
+468 DSDLRQ
-474 ERDRLLQELAE
+474 ERDQLLQELA
-485 ARAQLQ
+485 AAQAGLRAQ
-491 TQEQELRR
+491 EKELCR
-499 AQGRQEE
+499 AQGRQGE
-506 LLQGRQEAQDREAAT
+506 LLHRLQEAQERETAM
-521 ASQAQALSS
+521 ASQTQALSS
-530 QLEEARDARRE
+530 QLDEARAARRE

-549 TREVT
+549 SQEVT
-554 RLQREQE
+554 RLQRLQEQG
-561 RSLEKEPS
+561 LEKESS
-569 QVKTVHST
+569 QVQTIHT
-577 SETNGM
+577 ASETNGT
-583 GSPEGGPQEAQL
+583 GLPEGGPQEAQL

-600 ALRVQLEQAH
+600 ALRIQLEQALG
-610 SHGPSGKEEA
+610 HGPSGKEEA
-620 LCRLQEENQR
+620 LCQLREENR
-630 LSQEQERLVEELERE
+630 WLSREQERLAEELERE
-645 LQSKQQLEGERRET
+645 QQSRQRLEGERRET
-659 ESNWEAQL
+659 EGNWEAQI

-688 TKLAEELESLRNV
+688 TKMAEELESLRNV
-701 GTQTLPTR
+701 STQTLPAR
-709 PLVSP
+709 PL
-714 GDTLGGGGA
+714 
-723 SLTPQ
+723 
-728 VGTLSSRKISDLP
+728 
-741 KLTADQWQS
+741 
-750 WGFEPGQDHQW
+750 EHQW

-789 SLQER
+789 GLQER

-817 SLKQE
+817 GLQQE
-822 LAALREELRARGP
+822 LAALREELRTRGT

-852 SEKDSAKDP
+852 SEKDSAKDA
-861 GISGEA
+861 GTSGEA
-867 PRPGVEPELRP
+867 PRPGAEPELRP

-892 APATTAAADGPPA
+892 APAASSASAEGPPT
-905 KPGSHTL
+905 KPGSHVL

-953 QAPPCP
+953 QSPPCP
-959 VPPELLHVALGVH
+959 VPPDLLCTALGVH

-1045 DVIHAQSRDLP
+1045 DVIHAQSKDLP
-1056 RIFRVTASQLTVP
+1056 RILRVTASQLTVP
-1069 PATCTVLLLAESE
+1069 PTTCTVLLLAESE
-1082 GERERWLQVLGELQR
+1082 VERERWLQALAELQR
-1097 LLLDTRPRPR
+1097 LLLDARPRPL
-1107 PVYTLKEAYDNGLPL
+1107 PVYTLKEAYDNALPL
-1122 LPHALC
+1122 LPHTLC
-1128 AAIIASQQL
+1128 AAII
-1137 CEKDQERLALGTEEG
+1137 DQDRLALGTEEG
-1152 LFVIHLHSNDI
+1152 LFVIHLHSNDV

-1172 QRLAMSPTAGLLV
+1172 QRLAVSSTAGLLV
-1185 VLCGRGPSVRLFALA
+1185 VLCGRGPSVRLFPLA
-1200 ELESAEAAGA
+1200 ELENAEVAGA

-1217 CQVLAAGRILQARTP
+1217 CQALAAGRILQARTP
-1232 VLCVAVKRQVLCY
+1232 VLCIAVKRQVLCY
-1245 QLGPGPGPWQRRIRE
+1245 QLGPGPGPWQHRIRE

-1270 GLLGDRLCVGAAGAF
+1270 ELLGDRLCVGAAGAF
-1285 MLYPLLNEAAPLA
+1285 SLYPLLNEAAPLA
-1298 LGADLVSEEL
+1298 LGGGLMPEEL
-1308 PPSRGGLGE
+1308 SPSRGGLGE

-1328 FLLLFTTAGVYVDSA
+1328 FLLLFTIAGVYVDSA
-1343 GRKSRIHEL
+1343 GRKSRVHEL
-1352 LWPAVP
+1352 LWPALP
-1358 TGWVSHPAG
+1358 TGWG

-1380 IDVFDVRKAEWVQTV
+1380 IDVFDVRKAVWAQTV

-1407 SLFLY
+1407 SMFLY

-1419 TYLRNRLAEKDEFD
+1419 TYLRNRLAEKDEFH

-1448 KSKRRFSFRVS
+1448 KSKRRFLFRVS
-1459 EEQRQQQRREM
+1459 DEQRQQQRREM

-1475 VRSKLISSP
+1475 VRSKFISPP

-1491 HVGPTDGRPRARD
+1491 HVGPKDGKPGAKD
-1504 LPRAP
+1504 PPLVP
-1509 EEKGRGARS
+1509 EVKGRSSRS
-1518 SGPQRP
+1518 SVPQRP

-1529 ASRRPASVGSDDLAG
+1529 ASRRPASMASDGNADLM
-1544 DADPLKRKPWT
+1544 KRKPWT

-1562 SCPQGSLS
+1562 SCPQGSPS
-1570 PAASLLQVSQW
+1570 PAASLIQVSE
-1581 GLFPPAFKDRQFC
+1581 
-1594 SVLRPSLGPE
+1594 RPRSLP
-1604 TREQAEPI
+1604 
-1612 PALAPKR
+1612 LAPE
-1619 CALLPVSPHCGLAW
+1619 
-1633 VGIFTL
+1633 
-1639 IVSAV
+1639 
-1644 WPRARC
+1644 
-1650 PASLSLSR
+1650 
-1658 L
+1658 

>member
-1 MEQRLRALEELARG
+1 MERRLRALEQLARG

-38 SAPLRRERSV
+38 SAPLRRERNV
-48 AQFLSWASPFV
+48 AQFLSWAGPFV

-131 VTALHYAFQDEE
+131 VTTLHYAFQDEE

-179 MVLAIHSLHQLGYV
+179 MVLAIHSLHQLGFV

-221 NNSGMVDSSVAV
+221 NNNGMVDSSVAV

-292 EDHLQFPSDVPD
+292 EDHLQFPADAPD
-304 VPASARDLIR
+304 VPASAQDLIR
-314 QLLCHQEERLGRG
+314 QLLCRQEERLGRG

-359 PMDTSNFDV
+359 PVDTSNFDV

-375 PGTLLPP
+375 PGTLPPP
-382 SHGTFSGHHLP
+382 SHGAFSGHHLP

-402 SPGPESSSEQVAAL
+402 SPGPESSSEQLPAL
-416 EQRLHCLEQEKRELS
+416 EWKLRCLEQEKTELS
-431 RKLQEALQIP
+431 RKLQEALQVS
-441 SDHRELEQLRKEVQT
+441 SDHRELERLQKEVQT
-456 LQDRLSDHSPGQ
+456 LRHRLSETPRGSKASLSQTDGGSPGQ
-468 DSDLQQ
+468 DSDLRQ
-474 ERDRLLQELAE
+474 ERDRLLRELAE
-485 ARAQLQ
+485 AQAGLQAQAGELCRAQ
-491 TQEQELRR
+491 EW
-499 AQGRQEE
+499 QEE
-506 LLQGRQEAQDREAAT
+506 LLQRLREAQEREAAT
-521 ASQAQALSS
+521 ASQTQALSS
-530 QLEEARDARRE
+530 RLEEAQDTSRR

-549 TREVT
+549 CREVT
-554 RLQREQE
+554 QLQRQRE
-561 RSLEKEPS
+561 RSIEKES
-569 QVKTVHST
+569 LRVKTIHVA
-577 SETNGM
+577 SETNGT
-583 GSPEGGPQEAQL
+583 GLPEGGPQEAQL

-600 ALRVQLEQAH
+600 ALRVQLEQARG
-610 SHGPSGKEEA
+610 HGLSGKEEA

-630 LSQEQERLVEELERE
+630 LSLEQERLVGELERE
-645 LQSKQQLEGERRET
+645 QQSKQQLEGERRET
-659 ESNWEAQL
+659 ESNWEAQI

-688 TKLAEELESLRNV
+688 TKMAEELESLRNV
-701 GTQTLPTR
+701 GTQTPPTR
-709 PLVSP
+709 PL
-714 GDTLGGGGA
+714 
-723 SLTPQ
+723 
-728 VGTLSSRKISDLP
+728 
-741 KLTADQWQS
+741 
-750 WGFEPGQDHQW
+750 DHQW

-789 SLQER
+789 SLQEQ
-794 LTQAQEAQ
+794 LTQVQEAQ
-802 LQAESRL
+802 RQADSRL
-809 QEAEKQNQ
+809 QEAEQQ
-817 SLKQE
+817 SRGLRQE
-822 LAALREELRARGP
+822 LAALREELQARGP
-835 GDTKPSNS
+835 ADTKPSNS
-843 LIPFLSFRS
+843 LIPFLSLRS
-852 SEKDSAKDP
+852 SEKDSTKDP

-867 PRPGVEPELRP
+867 LRPGMEPELKP

-886 GAVFPR
+886 G
-892 APATTAAADGPPA
+892 
-905 KPGSHTL
+905 PGSHSL

-943 GYFCHSTCAP
+943 GYFCHSACAP

-959 VPPELLHVALGVH
+959 VPPDLLRTALGVH

-1069 PATCTVLLLAESE
+1069 PAMCTVLLLAESE
-1082 GERERWLQVLGELQR
+1082 AERERWLQVLGELQR

-1128 AAIIASQQL
+1128 AAII
-1137 CEKDQERLALGTEEG
+1137 DQERLALGTEEG

-1172 QRLAMSPTAGLLV
+1172 QRLAVSPTAGLLV

-1200 ELESAEAAGA
+1200 KLESAEVAGA

-1217 CQVLAAGRILQARTP
+1217 CQVLAAGCILQARTP

-1270 GLLGDRLCVGAAGAF
+1270 GLLGDRLCVGAAGTFA
-1285 MLYPLLNEAAPLA
+1285 LYPLLNEAAPLA
-1298 LGADLVSEEL
+1298 LGASLVPEEL

-1328 FLLLFTTAGVYVDSA
+1328 FLLLFATAGVYVDSA
-1343 GRKSRIHEL
+1343 GRKSRVHEL

-1358 TGWVSHPAG
+1358 TGWGCFRDTEEETSPRRCLTCQGLHSTVSCPAG

-1407 SLFLY
+1407 SLFLF

-1448 KSKRRFSFRVS
+1448 KSKRHFFFRVS
-1459 EEQRQQQRREM
+1459 EEQRQQRRREL

-1475 VRSKLISSP
+1475 VRSKLISPPS
-1484 TNFNHLV
+1484 NFNHLV
-1491 HVGPTDGRPRARD
+1491 HVGPTDGKPGARD
-1504 LPRAP
+1504 LPPQAP
-1509 EEKGRGARS
+1509 GGKGRGTRG

-1529 ASRRPASVGSDDLAG
+1529 ASRRPASVGSDGLAG
-1544 DADPLKRKPWT
+1544 DADAMKRKPWT

-1562 SCPQGSLS
+1562 SCSQGSLS
-1570 PAASLLQVSQW
+1570 PADSLIQVSERPRS
-1581 GLFPPAFKDRQFC
+1581 LPPA
-1594 SVLRPSLGPE
+1594 PE
-1604 TREQAEPI
+1604 SEG
-1612 PALAPKR
+1612 
-1619 CALLPVSPHCGLAW
+1619 SP
-1633 VGIFTL
+1633 
-1639 IVSAV
+1639 
-1644 WPRARC
+1644 
-1650 PASLSLSR
+1650 
-1658 L
+1658 

>member
-1 MEQRLRALEELARG
+1 MERRLRALERLARG

-38 SAPLRRERSV
+38 SAPLRRERNV
-48 AQFLSWASPFV
+48 AQFLSWVGPFV
-59 TKVKELRL
+59 AKVKELRL

-193 HRDVKPDNVLLDM
+193 HRDVKPDNILLDM

-292 EDHLQFPSDVPD
+292 EDHLQFPPDVPD

-314 QLLCHQEERLGRG
+314 QLLCRQEERLGRG

-375 PGTLLPP
+375 PGTLPPP
-382 SHGTFSGHHLP
+382 SHGTFLGHHLP

-402 SPGPESSSEQVAAL
+402 SPGPESSSEQLAPL
-416 EQRLHCLEQEKRELS
+416 EWKLRCLEQEKLELS
-431 RKLQEALQIP
+431 RKLQEALQTP

-456 LQDRLSDHSPGQ
+456 LQDRLSETLGDSKADGCPTGSPGQ
-468 DSDLQQ
+468 DGDLRQ
-474 ERDRLLQELAE
+474 ERDQLLQELAE
-485 ARAQLQ
+485 ARAGQQ
-491 TQEQELRR
+491 AQAQELRE
-499 AQGRQEE
+499 AKGRQEE
-506 LLQGRQEAQDREAAT
+506 LLRKLQEAQEREAAM
-521 ASQAQALSS
+521 ASQTQTLNS
-530 QLEEARDARRE
+530 QLEEARDAQSQ
-541 LQAQVATL
+541 LQAQVAAL
-549 TREVT
+549 KRDVT
-554 RLQREQE
+554 QLQRQREQ
-561 RSLEKEPS
+561 SPEKAS
-569 QVKTVHST
+569 TQVKVTVHTT

-583 GSPEGGPQEAQL
+583 GSPEGGGPQETQL
-595 RKEVA
+595 KQEVA
-600 ALRVQLEQAH
+600 ALRAQLEQARDQ
-610 SHGPSGKEEA
+610 GPNGKEEA
-620 LCRLQEENQR
+620 LCRLQEENRR
-630 LSQEQERLVEELERE
+630 LSQEQERLMEELERE
-645 LQSKQQLEGERRET
+645 QQSKQRLEGERRET
-659 ESNWEAQL
+659 ESNWEAQI

-688 TKLAEELESLRNV
+688 TKMAEELESLRNV
-701 GTQTLPTR
+701 GTQTLPSR
-709 PLVSP
+709 PL
-714 GDTLGGGGA
+714 
-723 SLTPQ
+723 
-728 VGTLSSRKISDLP
+728 
-741 KLTADQWQS
+741 
-750 WGFEPGQDHQW
+750 DHQW

-789 SLQER
+789 GLQER

-802 LQAESRL
+802 LRAESRL
-809 QEAEKQNQ
+809 QEAEKRHQALQ
-817 SLKQE
+817 QE

-835 GDTKPSNS
+835 ADTKPSNS

-852 SEKDSAKDP
+852 SEKDSAKDA
-861 GISGEA
+861 GTSGE
-867 PRPGVEPELRP
+867 VPELRP

-892 APATTAAADGPPA
+892 TPAATTPPAESPPA

-928 LMLGLGRQGLGCDAC
+928 LMLGLGRQGLGCDVC
-943 GYFCHSTCAP
+943 GYFCHPTCAP

-959 VPPELLHVALGVH
+959 VPPDLLHTALGVH

-1015 DPRLS
+1015 DPKLS

-1032 RDPQFSATPVLAS
+1032 RDPQFSAAPVLAP
-1045 DVIHAQSRDLP
+1045 DVIHAQSKDLP

-1069 PATCTVLLLAESE
+1069 PATCTVLLLADSE

-1097 LLLDTRPRPR
+1097 LLLDARPRPR

-1128 AAIIASQQL
+1128 AAVV
-1137 CEKDQERLALGTEEG
+1137 DQERLALGTEEG

-1172 QRLAMSPTAGLLV
+1172 QRLAVSPAAGLLV
-1185 VLCGRGPSVRLFALA
+1185 ALCGRGPSVRLFALA
-1200 ELESAEAAGA
+1200 ELENVEAAGA

-1217 CQVLAAGRILQARTP
+1217 CQALAAGRILQARTP

-1270 GLLGDRLCVGAAGAF
+1270 GLLGDRLCVGAAGTFA
-1285 MLYPLLNEAAPLA
+1285 LYPLLNEAAPLA
-1298 LGADLVSEEL
+1298 LGAGLVPEEL

-1343 GRKSRIHEL
+1343 GRKSRMQEL
-1352 LWPAVP
+1352 LWPAAP
-1358 TGWVSHPAG
+1358 TGWG
-1367 YAAPYLTVFSENS
+1367 YAAPYLTVFSENA
-1380 IDVFDVRKAEWVQTV
+1380 IDVFDVRRAEWVQTV

-1407 SLFLY
+1407 SLFLF

-1419 TYLRNRLAEKDEFD
+1419 TYLRNPLAEKDEFD
-1433 IPDLT
+1433 IPNLT

-1448 KSKRRFSFRVS
+1448 KSKRRFFFRLS
-1459 EEQRQQQRREM
+1459 EELLLQQRREM

-1475 VRSKLISSP
+1475 VRSKLISTP

-1491 HVGPTDGRPRARD
+1491 HMGPADGRPSARD
-1504 LPRAP
+1504 LPPVAA
-1509 EEKGRGARS
+1509 EEKGRGARG

-1529 ASRRPASVGSDDLAG
+1529 ASRRPASMGSDGLAK
-1544 DADPLKRKPWT
+1544 DADPSKDSLTASAT
-1555 SLSSESV
+1555 SASLPHVVTPFGRFKSDPGFSSPRSSCSWSSEEEALDFSV
-1562 SCPQGSLS
+1562 QRICVL
-1570 PAASLLQVSQW
+1570 
-1581 GLFPPAFKDRQFC
+1581 PPGI
-1594 SVLRPSLGPE
+1594 S
-1604 TREQAEPI
+1604 EP
-1612 PALAPKR
+1612 
-1619 CALLPVSPHCGLAW
+1619 CGLPDT
-1633 VGIFTL
+1633 GLRTTPEPPP
-1639 IVSAV
+1639 S
-1644 WPRARC
+1644 P
-1650 PASLSLSR
+1650 
-1658 L
+1658 

>member
-1 MEQRLRALEELARG
+1 MEQRLRALEQLVRG
-15 EAGGGP
+15 DAGGSP

-38 SAPLRRERSV
+38 SASLRRERNV

-93 SGQIFAMKMLHKWEM
+93 SGQVFAMKMLHKWEM

-193 HRDVKPDNVLLDM
+193 HRDVKPDNILLDM

-221 NNSGMVDSSVAV
+221 NNIGLVDSSVAV

-304 VPASARDLIR
+304 VPASAQDLIR
-314 QLLCHQEERLGRG
+314 QLLCRQEERLGRG

-359 PMDTSNFDV
+359 PVDTSNFDV

-375 PGTLLPP
+375 PETLPPP
-382 SHGTFSGHHLP
+382 SHGGFSGHHLP

-402 SPGPESSSEQVAAL
+402 SPRGEKNTELLATPEQK
-416 EQRLHCLEQEKRELS
+416 LHSVEQEKVELS
-431 RKLQEALQIP
+431 RKCQEALHGALQP
-441 SDHRELEQLRKEVQT
+441 QELVRLQKEVQILQERLAET
-456 LQDRLSDHSPGQ
+456 LRDSKASFSQTDGLPAESPGPDIQ
-468 DSDLQQ
+468 LQQ
-474 ERDRLLQELAE
+474 EKDRLQQELTEAQAALRVQAAE
-485 ARAQLQ
+485 LCQAQD
-491 TQEQELRR
+491 
-499 AQGRQEE
+499 RQEE
-506 LLQGRQEAQDREAAT
+506 FLQRLWEAQEREAAT
-521 ASQAQALSS
+521 TSQIQALSS
-530 QLEEARDARRE
+530 QLEEAWVVRRE
-541 LQAQVATL
+541 LESQVATL
-549 TREVT
+549 SQEVT
-554 RLQREQE
+554 QLQGQYKQ
-561 RSLEKEPS
+561 SHEKESS
-569 QVKTVHST
+569 QAKTIHAAP
-577 SETNGM
+577 ETNGM
-583 GSPEGGPQEAQL
+583 GSPEGQSQEAQL

-600 ALRVQLEQAH
+600 ALREQLEHACNQGI
-610 SHGPSGKEEA
+610 SVGKEEA
-620 LCRLQEENQR
+620 LCQLQEENQR
-630 LSQEQERLVEELERE
+630 LSREQERLAEELELE
-645 LQSKQQLEGERRET
+645 LQSKQRLEGERRET
-659 ESNWEAQL
+659 ESNWEAQI

-688 TKLAEELESLRNV
+688 TKMAEELESLRNV

-709 PLVSP
+709 PL
-714 GDTLGGGGA
+714 
-723 SLTPQ
+723 
-728 VGTLSSRKISDLP
+728 
-741 KLTADQWQS
+741 
-750 WGFEPGQDHQW
+750 DHQW

-789 SLQER
+789 GLQER
-794 LTQAQEAQ
+794 LTQVQEAQ
-802 LQAESRL
+802 LHAERRL
-809 QEAEKQNQ
+809 QEAEKQSQ
-817 SLKQE
+817 ALQQE
-822 LAALREELRARGP
+822 VAELREELRARGS
-835 GDTKPSNS
+835 GDAKPSTS
-843 LIPFLSFRS
+843 LIPLLSFWNT
-852 SEKDSAKDP
+852 EKDSSKDP
-861 GISGEA
+861 GNSGEA
-867 PRPGVEPELRP
+867 PRSGTEAELRP
-878 EGRRSLRL
+878 EGRRSLRM
-886 GAVFPR
+886 GTVFPR
-892 APATTAAADGPPA
+892 VPTATTAPAEGPPA

-928 LMLGLGRQGLGCDAC
+928 LMLGLGRQGLGCDTC
-943 GYFCHSTCAP
+943 SYFCHSACAP

-959 VPPELLHVALGVH
+959 VPPELLRTALGVH

-990 SGVRRGWQRVF
+990 SGVRRGWQRVY
-1001 AALSDSRLLLFDAP
+1001 AALSDSRLLLFDVP
-1015 DPRLS
+1015 DPRGNL
-1020 PASGALLQALDL
+1020 ASAVLLQALDL

-1045 DVIHAQSRDLP
+1045 DVIHAQSKDLP

-1069 PATCTVLLLAESE
+1069 PTTCTVLLLAENE

-1097 LLLDTRPRPR
+1097 LLLDARPRPR

-1122 LPHALC
+1122 LPHTLC
-1128 AAIIASQQL
+1128 AAII
-1137 CEKDQERLALGTEEG
+1137 DQKRLALGTEEG
-1152 LFVIHLHSNDI
+1152 LFVIRLHNNDI
-1163 FQVGECRRV
+1163 FQVGDCRRV
-1172 QRLAMSPTAGLLV
+1172 QRLTVSSAAGLLV

-1200 ELESAEAAGA
+1200 ELENAEVAGA

-1217 CQVLAAGRILQARTP
+1217 CQALAAGRILQARTP

-1260 LQAPAPVQSL
+1260 LQVPAPVQSL
-1270 GLLGDRLCVGAAGAF
+1270 GLLGDRLCVGAAGTFA
-1285 MLYPLLNEAAPLA
+1285 LYPLLNEAAPLA
-1298 LGADLVSEEL
+1298 LGTGLVPEEL
-1308 PPSRGGLGE
+1308 PASRGGLGE

-1328 FLLLFTTAGVYVDSA
+1328 LLLLFATAGVYVDGA
-1343 GRKSRIHEL
+1343 GRKSRTHEL
-1352 LWPAVP
+1352 LWPAAP
-1358 TGWVSHPAG
+1358 TGWG
-1367 YAAPYLTVFSENS
+1367 YTAPYLTVFSENS
-1380 IDVFDVRKAEWVQTV
+1380 IDVFDVRRAEWVQTV

-1419 TYLRNRLAEKDEFD
+1419 TYLRNPLAEKDEFD

-1448 KSKRRFSFRVS
+1448 KSKRRFFFRVS
-1459 EEQRQQQRREM
+1459 DEQRQQQRREM

-1475 VRSKLISSP
+1475 VRSKFISPP

-1504 LPRAP
+1504 EAR
-1509 EEKGRGARS
+1509 EQKSRGPRS

-1529 ASRRPASVGSDDLAG
+1529 ALRRPASMGSDGLPG
-1544 DADPLKRKPWT
+1544 ETDPIVKRKPWT

-1570 PAASLLQVSQW
+1570 PTASIIQVSERPRS
-1581 GLFPPAFKDRQFC
+1581 LPPD
-1594 SVLRPSLGPE
+1594 PE
-1604 TREQAEPI
+1604 SENTP
-1612 PALAPKR
+1612 
-1619 CALLPVSPHCGLAW
+1619 
-1633 VGIFTL
+1633 
-1639 IVSAV
+1639 
-1644 WPRARC
+1644 
-1650 PASLSLSR
+1650 
-1658 L
+1658 

>member
-1 MEQRLRALEELARG
+1 MERRLRALERLARG

-38 SAPLRRERSV
+38 SAPLRRERNV
-48 AQFLSWASPFV
+48 AQFLSWVSPFV
-59 TKVKELRL
+59 AKVKELRL

-193 HRDVKPDNVLLDM
+193 HRDVKPDNILLDM

-282 VETYGKIMNH
+282 VETYGKIMSH
-292 EDHLQFPSDVPD
+292 EDHLQFPDVPD
-304 VPASARDLIR
+304 VPASAQDLIR
-314 QLLCHQEERLGRG
+314 QLLCHQEARLGRR

-375 PGTLLPP
+375 PGTLPPP
-382 SHGTFSGHHLP
+382 SHGTFLGHHLP

-402 SPGPESSSEQVAAL
+402 SPGPESSSEQLAPL
-416 EQRLHCLEQEKRELS
+416 ERKLRCLEQEKLELS
-431 RKLQEALQIP
+431 RKLQEALQTP
-441 SDHRELEQLRKEVQT
+441 SDHRELEQLRKEMQT
-456 LQDRLSDHSPGQ
+456 LQDRLSETLGDSKADGCPAGSPGQ
-468 DSDLQQ
+468 DSDLRQ
-474 ERDRLLQELAE
+474 ERDQLLQELAE
-485 ARAQLQ
+485 ARAGQQ
-491 TQEQELRR
+491 AQARELRE
-499 AQGRQEE
+499 AKGRQEE
-506 LLQGRQEAQDREAAT
+506 LLRKLQEAQEREAAMANQT
-521 ASQAQALSS
+521 QALNS
-530 QLEEARDARRE
+530 QLEEAHDAQSR
-541 LQAQVATL
+541 LQAQVAAL
-549 TREVT
+549 KREVT
-554 RLQREQE
+554 QLQRQRE
-561 RSLEKEPS
+561 RSPEKASP
-569 QVKTVHST
+569 QVKVTFHT
-577 SETNGM
+577 ASETNGT
-583 GSPEGGPQEAQL
+583 GSPEGGGPQETQL
-595 RKEVA
+595 KQEVA
-600 ALRVQLEQAH
+600 ALRPQLEQAH
-610 SHGPSGKEEA
+610 CQGPSGKEEV
-620 LCRLQEENQR
+620 LCRLQEENRR
-630 LSQEQERLVEELERE
+630 LSQEQERLMEELERE
-645 LQSKQQLEGERRET
+645 QQSKQRLEGERRET
-659 ESNWEAQL
+659 ESNWEAQI

-688 TKLAEELESLRNV
+688 TKMAEELESLRNV
-701 GTQTLPTR
+701 GTQTLPSR
-709 PLVSP
+709 PL
-714 GDTLGGGGA
+714 
-723 SLTPQ
+723 
-728 VGTLSSRKISDLP
+728 
-741 KLTADQWQS
+741 
-750 WGFEPGQDHQW
+750 DHQW

-773 RLELQSALEAE
+773 RLGLQSALEAE

-789 SLQER
+789 GLQER

-802 LQAESRL
+802 LRAESRL
-809 QEAEKQNQ
+809 QEAEKRHQALQ
-817 SLKQE
+817 QE
-822 LAALREELRARGP
+822 LAALREELRVRGP
-835 GDTKPSNS
+835 PDTKASNS

-852 SEKDSAKDP
+852 SEKDSAKDA
-861 GISGEA
+861 GTSGEA
-867 PRPGVEPELRP
+867 PELRP

-892 APATTAAADGPPA
+892 TPAATTPPAESPPA

-912 RPRSF
+912 RPWSF

-928 LMLGLGRQGLGCDAC
+928 LMLGLGRQGLGCDVC
-943 GYFCHSTCAP
+943 GYFCHPTCAP

-959 VPPELLHVALGVH
+959 VPPALLHTALGVH

-1015 DPRLS
+1015 DPKLS

-1032 RDPQFSATPVLAS
+1032 RDPQFSAAPVLAP
-1045 DVIHAQSRDLP
+1045 DVIHAQSKDLP

-1082 GERERWLQVLGELQR
+1082 GERERWLQVL
-1097 LLLDTRPRPR
+1097 
-1107 PVYTLKEAYDNGLPL
+1107 
-1122 LPHALC
+1122 
-1128 AAIIASQQL
+1128 
-1137 CEKDQERLALGTEEG
+1137 DQERLALGTEEG
-1152 LFVIHLHSNDI
+1152 LFVIHLHSN
-1163 FQVGECRRV
+1163 
-1172 QRLAMSPTAGLLV
+1172 
-1185 VLCGRGPSVRLFALA
+1185 
-1200 ELESAEAAGA
+1200 ELENVEAASA

-1217 CQVLAAGRILQARTP
+1217 CQALAAGRILQARTP

-1270 GLLGDRLCVGAAGAF
+1270 GLLGDRLCVGAAGTFA
-1285 MLYPLLNEAAPLA
+1285 LYPLLNEAAPLA
-1298 LGADLVSEEL
+1298 LGAGLVPEEL

-1343 GRKSRIHEL
+1343 GRKSRMQEL
-1352 LWPAVP
+1352 LWPAAP
-1358 TGWVSHPAG
+1358 TGWG
-1367 YAAPYLTVFSENS
+1367 YAAPYLTVFSENA
-1380 IDVFDVRKAEWVQTV
+1380 IDVFDVRRAEWVQTV
-1395 PLKKVRPLNPEG
+1395 PLRKVRPLNPEG
-1407 SLFLY
+1407 SLFLF

-1419 TYLRNRLAEKDEFD
+1419 TYLRNPLAEKDEFD
-1433 IPDLT
+1433 IPNLT

-1448 KSKRRFSFRVS
+1448 KSKRRFFFRVS

-1475 VRSKLISSP
+1475 VRSKLISTP

-1491 HVGPTDGRPRARD
+1491 HVGPDDGRPSARD
-1504 LPRAP
+1504 LPPVAA
-1509 EEKGRGARS
+1509 EVKGRGARG

-1529 ASRRPASVGSDDLAG
+1529 ASRRPVSMGSDGLAK
-1544 DADPLKRKPWT
+1544 DADPSKDSLTASTT
-1555 SLSSESV
+1555 SASLPYVSTLFGRFKSDPGFSSPRSSCSWSSEEEALDISV
-1562 SCPQGSLS
+1562 QRVCVLPPGISEPCSLPDTGLRTTPEPPPS
-1570 PAASLLQVSQW
+1570 P
-1581 GLFPPAFKDRQFC
+1581 
-1594 SVLRPSLGPE
+1594 
-1604 TREQAEPI
+1604 
-1612 PALAPKR
+1612 
-1619 CALLPVSPHCGLAW
+1619 
-1633 VGIFTL
+1633 
-1639 IVSAV
+1639 
-1644 WPRARC
+1644 
-1650 PASLSLSR
+1650 
-1658 L
+1658 

>member
-1 MEQRLRALEELARG
+1 MEQRRRALEELARG

-38 SAPLRRERSV
+38 SAPLRRERNV

-292 EDHLQFPSDVPD
+292 EDHLQFPPDVPD

-314 QLLCHQEERLGRG
+314 QLLCHQEERLGRR

-375 PGTLLPP
+375 PGTLPPP

-393 FVGFTYTSG
+393 FVGFTYTSS
-402 SPGPESSSEQVAAL
+402 SPSPESSSEQVAAL
-416 EQRLHCLEQEKRELS
+416 EQRLRCLEQEKTELS
-431 RKLQEALQIP
+431 RKLQEALQMP

-456 LQDRLSDHSPGQ
+456 LQDRLSEMLRESKAPVSQTEGSPGQ
-468 DSDLQQ
+468 HSDLQQ

-485 ARAQLQ
+485 AQTRLQ
-491 TQEQELRR
+491 MQEQELGR

-506 LLQGRQEAQDREAAT
+506 LLQRLQEAQEREAST
-521 ASQAQALSS
+521 ASQTQALNS

-549 TREVT
+549 SREVR
-554 RLQREQE
+554 RLQRDQE

-569 QVKTVHST
+569 QVKTVHTT
-577 SETNGM
+577 SETNGT
-583 GSPEGGPQEAQL
+583 GSPESRPQEAQL

-600 ALRVQLEQAH
+600 ALRVQLEQAR

-620 LCRLQEENQR
+620 LCRLQEENRR

-645 LQSKQQLEGERRET
+645 LQSKQRLEGERQES

-688 TKLAEELESLRNV
+688 TKMAEELESLRNV

-709 PLVSP
+709 PL
-714 GDTLGGGGA
+714 
-723 SLTPQ
+723 
-728 VGTLSSRKISDLP
+728 
-741 KLTADQWQS
+741 
-750 WGFEPGQDHQW
+750 DHQW

-852 SEKDSAKDP
+852 SEKDPAKDP

-867 PRPGVEPELRP
+867 PRPGSEPELRP

-892 APATTAAADGPPA
+892 APAATTAATEGPPA

-917 PSPTKCLRCTS
+917 PSPTKCLRCAS
-928 LMLGLGRQGLGCDAC
+928 LMVGLGRQGLGCDAC

-1069 PATCTVLLLAESE
+1069 PATCTMLLLAESE

-1097 LLLDTRPRPR
+1097 LLLDTRPQPR

-1128 AAIIASQQL
+1128 AAII
-1137 CEKDQERLALGTEEG
+1137 DQERLALGTEEG

-1172 QRLAMSPTAGLLV
+1172 QRLAVSPTAGLLV

-1200 ELESAEAAGA
+1200 ELESTEVAGA

-1245 QLGPGPGPWQRRIRE
+1245 QLGPGPGPWQHRIRE

-1285 MLYPLLNEAAPLA
+1285 ALYPLLNEAAPLA
-1298 LGADLVSEEL
+1298 LGAGLVPEEL

-1317 ALGAVELSLSE
+1317 ALGAVELSLNE
-1328 FLLLFTTAGVYVDSA
+1328 FLLLFTTAGVYVDGA

-1358 TGWVSHPAG
+1358 TGWG

-1448 KSKRRFSFRVS
+1448 KSKRRFFFRVS

-1491 HVGPTDGRPRARD
+1491 HMGPTDGKPSARNP
-1504 LPRAP
+1504 PRAP
-1509 EEKGRGARS
+1509 EEKGRGSRS

-1529 ASRRPASVGSDDLAG
+1529 ASRRPASMGSDGLAG
-1544 DADPLKRKPWT
+1544 DADPMKRKPWT

-1570 PAASLLQVSQW
+1570 PAASLTQVSERPRS
-1581 GLFPPAFKDRQFC
+1581 LPPA
-1594 SVLRPSLGPE
+1594 PE
-1604 TREQAEPI
+1604 PES
-1612 PALAPKR
+1612 
-1619 CALLPVSPHCGLAW
+1619 SP
-1633 VGIFTL
+1633 
-1639 IVSAV
+1639 
-1644 WPRARC
+1644 
-1650 PASLSLSR
+1650 
-1658 L
+1658 

>member
-1 MEQRLRALEELARG
+1 MERRLRALERLARG

-38 SAPLRRERSV
+38 SAPLRRERNV
-48 AQFLSWASPFV
+48 AQFLSWVSPFV
-59 TKVKELRL
+59 AKVKELRL

-193 HRDVKPDNVLLDM
+193 HRDVKPDNILLDM

-292 EDHLQFPSDVPD
+292 EDHLQFPDVPD
-304 VPASARDLIR
+304 VPASAQDLIR
-314 QLLCHQEERLGRG
+314 QLLCRQEERLGRR

-375 PGTLLPP
+375 PGTLPPP
-382 SHGTFSGHHLP
+382 SHGTFLGHHLP

-402 SPGPESSSEQVAAL
+402 SPGPESSSEQLAPL
-416 EQRLHCLEQEKRELS
+416 ERKLRCLEQEKLELS
-431 RKLQEALQIP
+431 RKLQEALQTP
-441 SDHRELEQLRKEVQT
+441 SDHRELEQLRKEMQT
-456 LQDRLSDHSPGQ
+456 LQDRLSETLGDSKADGCPAGSLGQ
-468 DSDLQQ
+468 DSDLRQ
-474 ERDRLLQELAE
+474 ERDQLLQELAE
-485 ARAQLQ
+485 AWAGQQAQAR
-491 TQEQELRR
+491 ELRE
-499 AQGRQEE
+499 AKGRQEE
-506 LLQGRQEAQDREAAT
+506 LLRKLQEAQEREAAMANQT
-521 ASQAQALSS
+521 QALNS
-530 QLEEARDARRE
+530 QLEEAHDAQSR
-541 LQAQVATL
+541 LQAQVAAL
-549 TREVT
+549 KREVT
-554 RLQREQE
+554 QLQRQRE
-561 RSLEKEPS
+561 RSPEKASP
-569 QVKTVHST
+569 QVKVTFHT
-577 SETNGM
+577 ASETNGT
-583 GSPEGGPQEAQL
+583 GSPEGGRPQETQL
-595 RKEVA
+595 KQEVA
-600 ALRVQLEQAH
+600 ALRPQLEQAH
-610 SHGPSGKEEA
+610 GQGPSSKEEV
-620 LCRLQEENQR
+620 LCRLQEENRR
-630 LSQEQERLVEELERE
+630 LSQEQERLMEELERE
-645 LQSKQQLEGERRET
+645 QQSKQRLEGERRET
-659 ESNWEAQL
+659 ESNWEAQI

-688 TKLAEELESLRNV
+688 TKMAEELESLRNV
-701 GTQTLPTR
+701 GTQTLPSR
-709 PLVSP
+709 PL
-714 GDTLGGGGA
+714 
-723 SLTPQ
+723 
-728 VGTLSSRKISDLP
+728 
-741 KLTADQWQS
+741 
-750 WGFEPGQDHQW
+750 DHQW

-789 SLQER
+789 GLQER

-802 LQAESRL
+802 LRAESRL
-809 QEAEKQNQ
+809 QEAEKRHQALQ
-817 SLKQE
+817 QE
-822 LAALREELRARGP
+822 LATLREELRARGP
-835 GDTKPSNS
+835 PDTKPSNS
-843 LIPFLSFRS
+843 LIPFLSFRG
-852 SEKDSAKDP
+852 SEKDSAKDA
-861 GISGEA
+861 GTSGEA
-867 PRPGVEPELRP
+867 LELRP

-892 APATTAAADGPPA
+892 TPAATTPPAESPPA
-905 KPGSHTL
+905 K
-912 RPRSF
+912 
-917 PSPTKCLRCTS
+917 
-928 LMLGLGRQGLGCDAC
+928 
-943 GYFCHSTCAP
+943 
-953 QAPPCP
+953 APPCP
-959 VPPELLHVALGVH
+959 VPPTLLHTALGVH

-1015 DPRLS
+1015 DPKLS

-1032 RDPQFSATPVLAS
+1032 RDPQFSAAPVLAP
-1045 DVIHAQSRDLP
+1045 DVIHAQSKDLP

-1082 GERERWLQVLGELQR
+1082 GERERWLQVLSELQR
-1097 LLLDTRPRPR
+1097 LLLDARPRPR

-1122 LPHALC
+1122 LPHTLC
-1128 AAIIASQQL
+1128 AAIV
-1137 CEKDQERLALGTEEG
+1137 DQERLALGTEEG

-1172 QRLAMSPTAGLLV
+1172 QRLAVSPAAGLLV
-1185 VLCGRGPSVRLFALA
+1185 ALCGRGPSVRLFALA
-1200 ELESAEAAGA
+1200 ELENVEAAST

-1217 CQVLAAGRILQARTP
+1217 CQALAAGRILQARTP

-1270 GLLGDRLCVGAAGAF
+1270 GLLGDRLCVGAAGTFA
-1285 MLYPLLNEAAPLA
+1285 LYPLLNEAAPLA
-1298 LGADLVSEEL
+1298 LGAGLVPEEL

-1343 GRKSRIHEL
+1343 GRKSRMQEL

-1358 TGWVSHPAG
+1358 TGWG
-1367 YAAPYLTVFSENS
+1367 YAAPYLTVFSENA
-1380 IDVFDVRKAEWVQTV
+1380 IDVFDVRRAEWVQTV

-1407 SLFLY
+1407 SLFLF

-1419 TYLRNRLAEKDEFD
+1419 TYLRNPLAEKDEFD
-1433 IPDLT
+1433 IPNLT

-1448 KSKRRFSFRVS
+1448 KSKRRFFFRVS
-1459 EEQRQQQRREM
+1459 EEQLQQQRREM
-1470 LKDPF
+1470 LRDPF
-1475 VRSKLISSP
+1475 VRSKLISTP

-1491 HVGPTDGRPRARD
+1491 HVGPADGRPSARD
-1504 LPRAP
+1504 LPPVAA
-1509 EEKGRGARS
+1509 EVKGRGARG

-1529 ASRRPASVGSDDLAG
+1529 ASRRPVSMGSDGLAK
-1544 DADPLKRKPWT
+1544 DADPSKDSLTASTT
-1555 SLSSESV
+1555 SASLPHVSTPFGRFKSDPGFSSPRSSCSWSSEEEALDISV
-1562 SCPQGSLS
+1562 QRVCVLPPGISEPCSLPDTGLRTTPEPPPS
-1570 PAASLLQVSQW
+1570 P
-1581 GLFPPAFKDRQFC
+1581 
-1594 SVLRPSLGPE
+1594 
-1604 TREQAEPI
+1604 
-1612 PALAPKR
+1612 
-1619 CALLPVSPHCGLAW
+1619 
-1633 VGIFTL
+1633 
-1639 IVSAV
+1639 
-1644 WPRARC
+1644 
-1650 PASLSLSR
+1650 
-1658 L
+1658 

>member
-1 MEQRLRALEELARG
+1 MERRLSALERLARD

-29 LLGLHHELS
+29 LLALHHELS
-38 SAPLRRERSV
+38 SAPLRRERHV

-59 TKVKELRL
+59 AKVKALRL

-143 YLYLVMDY
+143 CLYLVMDY

-244 QAMEEGKGHYGP
+244 QAMEEGKSHYGP

-292 EDHLQFPSDVPD
+292 EDHLQFPPDVPD
-304 VPASARDLIR
+304 VPACAQDLIR
-314 QLLCHQEERLGRG
+314 QLLCRQEERLGCG

-375 PGTLLPP
+375 PGTLPPP
-382 SHGTFSGHHLP
+382 SHGAFSGHHLP
-393 FVGFTYTSG
+393 FVGFTYTSAR
-402 SPGPESSSEQVAAL
+402 PGPEGSSEWPTAL
-416 EQRLHCLEQEKRELS
+416 EEEKTELS
-431 RKLQEALQIP
+431 REPHETQWTP
-441 SDHRELEQLRKEVQT
+441 SDHQELERLRKEVLTLRERLPETLGNDKAPWSQT
-456 LQDRLSDHSPGQ
+456 DGPPAGSPGQ
-468 DSDLQQ
+468 ASDLLR
-474 ERDRLLQELAE
+474 ERDQLCQELTE
-485 ARAQLQ
+485 AQTGLRGLEEELGQAQQ
-491 TQEQELRR
+491 
-499 AQGRQEE
+499 RQEE
-506 LLQGRQEAQDREAAT
+506 LLRRLQEAQEREAAA
-521 ASQAQALSS
+521 ASQTQALNS
-530 QLEEARDARRE
+530 QLEEAWGARSE
-541 LQAQVATL
+541 LEAQVATL
-549 TREVT
+549 NQEVT
-554 RLQREQE
+554 RLQRQQEQ
-561 RSLEKEPS
+561 SLDKES
-569 QVKTVHST
+569 VQVRLGHTA
-577 SETNGM
+577 SETNGT
-583 GSPEGGPQEAQL
+583 GSPGGGLQEDQPQ
-595 RKEVA
+595 KEVA
-600 ALRVQLEQAH
+600 ALCAQQDQGN
-610 SHGPSGKEEA
+610 SHGLSEKEEA
-620 LCRLQEENQR
+620 LCQLQEENQR
-630 LSQEQERLVEELERE
+630 LSQEQQRLAAELERE
-645 LQSKQQLEGERRET
+645 QQNKQRLEGERQET
-659 ESNWEAQL
+659 ESNWEAQI

-688 TKLAEELESLRNV
+688 TKMAEELESLRNV
-701 GTQTLPTR
+701 GTQTLPAQ
-709 PLVSP
+709 PL
-714 GDTLGGGGA
+714 
-723 SLTPQ
+723 
-728 VGTLSSRKISDLP
+728 
-741 KLTADQWQS
+741 
-750 WGFEPGQDHQW
+750 DHQW

-789 SLQER
+789 GLQEQ
-794 LTQAQEAQ
+794 LTQLQEAQ
-802 LQAESRL
+802 LRSESRL

-817 SLKQE
+817 SLRQE
-822 LAALREELRARGP
+822 LAVLREELQTRGP
-835 GDTKPSNS
+835 ADTKSSSS
-843 LIPFLSFRS
+843 LIPFLSFWN
-852 SEKDSAKDP
+852 SEKDSAKDS
-861 GISGEA
+861 GIWGEA
-867 PRPGVEPELRP
+867 QKPGLEPELRP
-878 EGRRSLRL
+878 EGRRSLRM

-892 APATTAAADGPPA
+892 IPAAAPTAAADSPPV
-905 KPGSHTL
+905 KPGSHML
-912 RPRSF
+912 RPRTF

-959 VPPELLHVALGVH
+959 VPPDLLRTALGVH

-1015 DPRLS
+1015 DQRLS
-1020 PASGALLQALDL
+1020 PALFQALDL
-1032 RDPQFSATPVLAS
+1032 RDPQFSATPVQPS
-1045 DVIHAQSRDLP
+1045 DVIHAQSRELP
-1056 RIFRVTASQLTVP
+1056 RIFRVTASQLAVP
-1069 PATCTVLLLAESE
+1069 PTMCTVLLLAESE
-1082 GERERWLQVLGELQR
+1082 AERERWLQVLGELQR
-1097 LLLDTRPRPR
+1097 LLQDVRPRPR

-1122 LPHALC
+1122 LPNVLC
-1128 AAIIASQQL
+1128 AAII
-1137 CEKDQERLALGTEEG
+1137 DQERLALGTEEG

-1172 QRLAMSPTAGLLV
+1172 QQLAVSPTSGLLV
-1185 VLCGRGPSVRLFALA
+1185 VLCGRGPSVRLFVLA
-1200 ELESAEAAGA
+1200 ELENVEATGS

-1217 CQVLAAGRILQARTP
+1217 CQMLAAGRILQARTP
-1232 VLCVAVKRQVLCY
+1232 VLCIAVKRQVLCY
-1245 QLGPGPGPWQRRIRE
+1245 QLGPGPGPWHHRIRE
-1260 LQAPAPVQSL
+1260 LQVPTPVQSL
-1270 GLLGDRLCVGAAGAF
+1270 GLLGDRLCVGAAGTF
-1285 MLYPLLNEAAPLA
+1285 TLYPLLNEAAPLA
-1298 LGADLVSEEL
+1298 LGPGLGPEDL

-1343 GRKSRIHEL
+1343 GRKSRGPEL
-1352 LWPAVP
+1352 LWPAAP
-1358 TGWVSHPAG
+1358 TGWG
-1367 YAAPYLTVFSENS
+1367 YAAPYLTVFSDNS
-1380 IDVFDVRKAEWVQTV
+1380 IDVFDLRRTEWVQTV

-1407 SLFLY
+1407 SLFLF

-1419 TYLRNRLAEKDEFD
+1419 TYLRNQLAEKDEFD

-1448 KSKRRFSFRVS
+1448 KSKRRFFFRVS
-1459 EEQRQQQRREM
+1459 EEQRLQQRREM

-1475 VRSKLISSP
+1475 VRSKFISRP

-1491 HVGPTDGRPRARD
+1491 HMGPTDGRSRV
-1504 LPRAP
+1504 P
-1509 EEKGRGARS
+1509 EAKGRGARS

-1529 ASRRPASVGSDDLAG
+1529 ATRRPASMGSDVLTG
-1544 DADPLKRKPWT
+1544 DVDHMKRKPRT

-1570 PAASLLQVSQW
+1570 PAGSLLQVSERPRS
-1581 GLFPPAFKDRQFC
+1581 LPPAPD
-1594 SVLRPSLGPE
+1594 SES
-1604 TREQAEPI
+1604 
-1612 PALAPKR
+1612 
-1619 CALLPVSPHCGLAW
+1619 
-1633 VGIFTL
+1633 
-1639 IVSAV
+1639 
-1644 WPRARC
+1644 C
-1650 PASLSLSR
+1650 P
-1658 L
+1658 

>member
-1 MEQRLRALEELARG
+1 MERRLRALDRLARG

-38 SAPLRRERSV
+38 SAPLRRERNV

-179 MVLAIHSLHQLGYV
+179 MVLAVHSLHQLGYV
-193 HRDVKPDNVLLDM
+193 HRDVKPDNILLDM

-292 EDHLQFPSDVPD
+292 EDHLQFPPDVPD
-304 VPASARDLIR
+304 VPASAQDLIR
-314 QLLCHQEERLGRG
+314 QLLCRQEERLGRG

-368 DDDTLNH
+368 DDDNVNH
-375 PGTLLPP
+375 PGTLPPP

-402 SPGPESSSEQVAAL
+402 CPGPESSSEQLAAL
-416 EQRLHCLEQEKRELS
+416 ERKLRCLEQEKMELS
-431 RKLQEALQIP
+431 QKLQEDLQIP
-441 SDHRELEQLRKEVQT
+441 SNHRELEQLRNEVQT
-456 LQDRLSDHSPGQ
+456 LQDRLLEMLRDNKTPLSQTDGPPAGSPGQ
-468 DSDLQQ
+468 DSDLWL
-474 ERDRLLQELAE
+474 ERDHQLVQELAE
-485 ARAQLQ
+485 ARAGLQ
-491 TQEQELRR
+491 AQETELCR

-506 LLQGRQEAQDREAAT
+506 LLQRLQEAQEREAAT
-521 ASQAQALSS
+521 AIQNQALTS
-530 QLEEARDARRE
+530 QLEEAQAARRE

-549 TREVT
+549 SQEVT
-554 RLQREQE
+554 QLQRQRE
-561 RSLEKEPS
+561 RSLEKES
-569 QVKTVHST
+569 SRVQTVHT
-577 SETNGM
+577 ASETNGM
-583 GSPEGGPQEAQL
+583 GLPEAGPQEAQL
-595 RKEVA
+595 KKEVA
-600 ALRVQLEQAH
+600 ALRVQLEQARGTG
-610 SHGPSGKEEA
+610 SSGKEEA
-620 LCRLQEENQR
+620 LCRLQEENRR
-630 LSQEQERLVEELERE
+630 LSREQERLTEELERE
-645 LQSKQQLEGERRET
+645 QQNRQRLEGERRET
-659 ESNWEAQL
+659 EGNWEAQIT
-667 ADILSW
+667 DILSW

-688 TKLAEELESLRNV
+688 TKMAEELESLRNM
-701 GTQTLPTR
+701 GTQLLPAR
-709 PLVSP
+709 PL
-714 GDTLGGGGA
+714 
-723 SLTPQ
+723 
-728 VGTLSSRKISDLP
+728 
-741 KLTADQWQS
+741 
-750 WGFEPGQDHQW
+750 DHQW

-789 SLQER
+789 GLQEQ

-802 LQAESRL
+802 LQAERHL
-809 QEAEKQNQ
+809 QEAEKQNR
-817 SLKQE
+817 SLQE
-822 LAALREELRARGP
+822 ELVALREELQARRP
-835 GDTKPSNS
+835 GDAKPSNS

-852 SEKDSAKDP
+852 LEKDSAKDP

-867 PRPGVEPELRP
+867 SRPVLEPELRP
-878 EGRRSLRL
+878 EGRSSLRL

-892 APATTAAADGPPA
+892 APAATTTPSEGPPA
-905 KPGSHTL
+905 KPGSHLL

-928 LMLGLGRQGLGCDAC
+928 LMLGLSRQGLGCDAC

-959 VPPELLHVALGVH
+959 VPPDLLFTALGVH

-990 SGVRRGWQRVF
+990 SGVRRGWQRVY

-1032 RDPQFSATPVLAS
+1032 RDPQFSATPVLAP
-1045 DVIHAQSRDLP
+1045 DVIHAQSKDLP

-1069 PATCTVLLLAESE
+1069 PAMCNVLLLAETE

-1097 LLLDTRPRPR
+1097 LLVDALPRPR

-1122 LPHALC
+1122 LPHTLC
-1128 AAIIASQQL
+1128 AAII
-1137 CEKDQERLALGTEEG
+1137 DQDRLALGTEEG

-1172 QRLAMSPTAGLLV
+1172 QQLAVSPTAGLLV

-1200 ELESAEAAGA
+1200 ELESTEVAGA

-1232 VLCVAVKRQVLCY
+1232 VLCIAVKRQVLCY

-1270 GLLGDRLCVGAAGAF
+1270 ELLGDRLCIGAAGAF
-1285 MLYPLLNEAAPLA
+1285 ALYPLLNEAAPLA
-1298 LGADLVSEEL
+1298 LGAGLVPEEL

-1328 FLLLFTTAGVYVDSA
+1328 FLLLFTTAGVYVDST
-1343 GRKSRIHEL
+1343 GRKSRFHEL

-1358 TGWVSHPAG
+1358 TGWG
-1367 YAAPYLTVFSENS
+1367 YAAPYLTLFSENS

-1395 PLKKVRPLNPEG
+1395 PLKKVRLLNPEG

-1412 GTEKVRL
+1412 GTEKIRL

-1448 KSKRRFSFRVS
+1448 KSKRRFFFRVS
-1459 EEQRQQQRREM
+1459 EEQKQQQRREM

-1475 VRSKLISSP
+1475 VRSKLISPP

-1491 HVGPTDGRPRARD
+1491 HVGPTDGKSSAKD
-1504 LPRAP
+1504 VTRAP
-1509 EEKGRGARS
+1509 EGKGRGSRG

-1529 ASRRPASVGSDDLAG
+1529 ASRRPASMGSDG
-1544 DADPLKRKPWT
+1544 KADPSKDSFTTSVKRKPWT

-1570 PAASLLQVSQW
+1570 PAASLTQVSE
-1581 GLFPPAFKDRQFC
+1581 
-1594 SVLRPSLGPE
+1594 RPRSLL
-1604 TREQAEPI
+1604 
-1612 PALAPKR
+1612 LAPE
-1619 CALLPVSPHCGLAW
+1619 AESSP
-1633 VGIFTL
+1633 
-1639 IVSAV
+1639 
-1644 WPRARC
+1644 
-1650 PASLSLSR
+1650 
-1658 L
+1658 

>member
-1 MEQRLRALEELARG
+1 MEQRLRALEQLVRG
-15 EAGGGP
+15 EAGSDP

-38 SAPLRRERSV
+38 SAPLRRERNV
-48 AQFLSWASPFV
+48 AQFLSWATPFV
-59 TKVKELRL
+59 KKVKELRL

-93 SGQIFAMKMLHKWEM
+93 NGQIFAMKMLHKWEM

-131 VTALHYAFQDEE
+131 VTTLHYAFQDEE

-179 MVLAIHSLHQLGYV
+179 MVLAIDSLHQLGYV
-193 HRDVKPDNVLLDM
+193 HRDVKPDNILLDM

-244 QAMEEGKGHYGP
+244 QAMEEGQGHYGP

-292 EDHLQFPSDVPD
+292 EDHLQFPSDMPD
-304 VPASARDLIR
+304 VPASAQDLIR
-314 QLLCHQEERLGRG
+314 QLLCRQEERLGRG

-338 EGVDWER
+338 EGVDWEQ
-345 LATSTAPYIPELRG
+345 LASSTAPYIPELQG
-359 PMDTSNFDV
+359 PVDTSNFDV

-375 PGTLLPP
+375 PDTLPPP
-382 SHGTFSGHHLP
+382 SHGSFSGHHLP
-393 FVGFTYTSG
+393 FIGFTYTSG
-402 SPGPESSSEQVAAL
+402 RPESSSEVAAAREWKL
-416 EQRLHCLEQEKRELS
+416 RCWEEEKVELS
-431 RKLQEALQIP
+431 WECQDHQELARLQ
-441 SDHRELEQLRKEVQT
+441 KEVET
-456 LQDRLSDHSPGQ
+456 LRERLAEMLRDSKASLSQRDESPADSPGQ
-468 DSDLQQ
+468 VSDLQLEKSQ
-474 ERDRLLQELAE
+474 LQQELAE
-485 ARAQLQ
+485 VQAGLQAQAQELCRAQSL
-491 TQEQELRR
+491 
-499 AQGRQEE
+499 QEE
-506 LLQGRQEAQDREAAT
+506 LLLRLREAQEKEAAT
-521 ASQAQALSS
+521 TSQIQALSS
-530 QLEEARDARRE
+530 QLEEVWNVRKE
-541 LQAQVATL
+541 LENQVAFL
-549 TREVT
+549 SQELT
-554 RLQREQE
+554 RLQGQE
-561 RSLEKEPS
+561 RSLEKDSS
-569 QVKTVHST
+569 QTKTDHVAP
-577 SETNGM
+577 ETNGP
-583 GSPEGGPQEAQL
+583 GSSEVGAHEAQL
-595 RKEVA
+595 IKEVA
-600 ALRVQLEQAH
+600 ALREQLEQACRC
-610 SHGPSGKEEA
+610 GPSGKEEA
-620 LCRLQEENQR
+620 LCQLREENQR
-630 LSQEQERLVEELERE
+630 LSREQERLAEELEQE
-645 LQSKQQLEGERRET
+645 LQSKQRLEGERRET
-659 ESNWEAQL
+659 ESNWEAQIT
-667 ADILSW
+667 DILSW

-688 TKLAEELESLRNV
+688 TKMAEELESLRNV
-701 GTQTLPTR
+701 GTQTITTR
-709 PLVSP
+709 PL
-714 GDTLGGGGA
+714 
-723 SLTPQ
+723 
-728 VGTLSSRKISDLP
+728 
-741 KLTADQWQS
+741 
-750 WGFEPGQDHQW
+750 DHQW

-773 RLELQSALEAE
+773 RLELQSALDAE

-789 SLQER
+789 GLQER
-794 LTQAQEAQ
+794 LTQVQEAQ
-802 LQAESRL
+802 LQAERRL
-809 QEAEKQNQ
+809 EEAEKQNQ
-817 SLKQE
+817 ALQQE
-822 LAALREELRARGP
+822 LAALREELRGRGP
-835 GDTKPSNS
+835 GDAKPSNS

-852 SEKDSAKDP
+852 TEKDSAKDS
-861 GISGEA
+861 GISGDT
-867 PRPGVEPELRP
+867 PRPGAEPELKP
-878 EGRRSLRL
+878 EGRRSLRM
-886 GAVFPR
+886 GAVFPWV
-892 APATTAAADGPPA
+892 PAVTATPAEGPPA

-917 PSPTKCLRCTS
+917 PSPTKCLCCTS

-943 GYFCHSTCAP
+943 GFFCHSTCAP
-953 QAPPCP
+953 QAPLCP
-959 VPPELLHVALGVH
+959 TPPDHLRTALGVH

-990 SGVRRGWQRVF
+990 SGVRRGWQRVY

-1015 DPRLS
+1015 DPRAS
-1020 PASGALLQALDL
+1020 PASTALLQALDV

-1069 PATCTVLLLAESE
+1069 PTMCTVLLLAESK

-1097 LLLDTRPRPR
+1097 LLLEARPRPR

-1122 LPHALC
+1122 LPHTLC
-1128 AAIIASQQL
+1128 AAVI
-1137 CEKDQERLALGTEEG
+1137 DQERLALGTEEG

-1172 QRLAMSPTAGLLV
+1172 QQLALSPSAGLLV
-1185 VLCGRGPSVRLFALA
+1185 VLCGRGPSVRLFALT
-1200 ELESAEAAGA
+1200 ELESTEVAGA

-1285 MLYPLLNEAAPLA
+1285 ALYPLLNEAAPLA
-1298 LGADLVSEEL
+1298 LGAGLVPEEL

-1317 ALGAVELSLSE
+1317 ALGAVELSLNE
-1328 FLLLFTTAGVYVDSA
+1328 LLLLFTTAGVYVDGA
-1343 GRKSRIHEL
+1343 GRKSRSHEL
-1352 LWPAVP
+1352 LWPVAP
-1358 TGWVSHPAG
+1358 IGWG
-1367 YAAPYLTVFSENS
+1367 YTAPYLTVFCENS
-1380 IDVFDVRKAEWVQTV
+1380 IDVFDVRRAEWVQTV
-1395 PLKKVRPLNPEG
+1395 PLKKVRPLNAEG

-1419 TYLRNRLAEKDEFD
+1419 TYLRNLLAEKDEFN

-1448 KSKRRFSFRVS
+1448 KSKRRFFFRVS
-1459 EEQRQQQRREM
+1459 DEQRTQQRREM

-1475 VRSKLISSP
+1475 VRSKLISPP

-1491 HVGPTDGRPRARD
+1491 HVGPNDGRPSA
-1504 LPRAP
+1504 RAP
-1509 EEKGRGARS
+1509 EEKGRGARG

-1529 ASRRPASVGSDDLAG
+1529 ASRLSASMGSGSLPK
-1544 DADPLKRKPWT
+1544 DADSTVKRKPWT

-1570 PAASLLQVSQW
+1570 PAASLIKVSERPRS
-1581 GLFPPAFKDRQFC
+1581 LPPA
-1594 SVLRPSLGPE
+1594 PE
-1604 TREQAEPI
+1604 SES
-1612 PALAPKR
+1612 
-1619 CALLPVSPHCGLAW
+1619 SP
-1633 VGIFTL
+1633 
-1639 IVSAV
+1639 
-1644 WPRARC
+1644 
-1650 PASLSLSR
+1650 
-1658 L
+1658 

>member
-1 MEQRLRALEELARG
+1 MERRLRALERLARG

-38 SAPLRRERSV
+38 SAPLRRERNV
-48 AQFLSWASPFV
+48 AQFLSWVSPFV
-59 TKVKELRL
+59 AKVKELRL

-193 HRDVKPDNVLLDM
+193 HRDVKPDNILLDM

-292 EDHLQFPSDVPD
+292 EDHLQFPDVPD
-304 VPASARDLIR
+304 VPASAQDLIR
-314 QLLCHQEERLGRG
+314 QLLCRQEERLGRR

-375 PGTLLPP
+375 PGTLPPP
-382 SHGTFSGHHLP
+382 SHGTFLGHHLP

-402 SPGPESSSEQVAAL
+402 SPGPESSSEQLAPL
-416 EQRLHCLEQEKRELS
+416 ERKLRCLEQEKLELS
-431 RKLQEALQIP
+431 RKLQEALQTP
-441 SDHRELEQLRKEVQT
+441 SDHRELEQLRKEMQT
-456 LQDRLSDHSPGQ
+456 LQDRLSETLGDSKADGCPAGSPGQ
-468 DSDLQQ
+468 DSDLRQ
-474 ERDRLLQELAE
+474 ERDQLLQELAE
-485 ARAQLQ
+485 ARAGQQ
-491 TQEQELRR
+491 AQARELRE
-499 AQGRQEE
+499 AKGWQEE
-506 LLQGRQEAQDREAAT
+506 LLRKLQEAQEREAAMANQT
-521 ASQAQALSS
+521 QALNS
-530 QLEEARDARRE
+530 QLEEAHDAQSR
-541 LQAQVATL
+541 LQAQVAAL
-549 TREVT
+549 KREVT
-554 RLQREQE
+554 QLQRQRE
-561 RSLEKEPS
+561 RSPEKASP
-569 QVKTVHST
+569 QVKVTFHT
-577 SETNGM
+577 ASETNGT
-583 GSPEGGPQEAQL
+583 GSPEGGRPQETQL
-595 RKEVA
+595 KQEVA
-600 ALRVQLEQAH
+600 ALRPQLEQAH
-610 SHGPSGKEEA
+610 GQGPSSKEEV
-620 LCRLQEENQR
+620 LCRLQEENRR
-630 LSQEQERLVEELERE
+630 LSQEQERLMEELERE
-645 LQSKQQLEGERRET
+645 QQSKQRLEGEQRET
-659 ESNWEAQL
+659 ESNWEAQI

-688 TKLAEELESLRNV
+688 TKMAEELESLRNV
-701 GTQTLPTR
+701 GTQTLPSR
-709 PLVSP
+709 PL
-714 GDTLGGGGA
+714 
-723 SLTPQ
+723 
-728 VGTLSSRKISDLP
+728 
-741 KLTADQWQS
+741 
-750 WGFEPGQDHQW
+750 DHQW

-789 SLQER
+789 GLQER

-802 LQAESRL
+802 LRAESRL
-809 QEAEKQNQ
+809 QEAEKRHQALQ
-817 SLKQE
+817 QE
-822 LAALREELRARGP
+822 LATLREELRARGP
-835 GDTKPSNS
+835 PDTKPSNS
-843 LIPFLSFRS
+843 LIPFLSFRG
-852 SEKDSAKDP
+852 SEKDATKDA
-861 GISGEA
+861 GTSGEA
-867 PRPGVEPELRP
+867 LELRP

-892 APATTAAADGPPA
+892 TPAATTPPAESPPA
-905 KPGSHTL
+905 K
-912 RPRSF
+912 
-917 PSPTKCLRCTS
+917 
-928 LMLGLGRQGLGCDAC
+928 
-943 GYFCHSTCAP
+943 
-953 QAPPCP
+953 APPCP
-959 VPPELLHVALGVH
+959 LPPTLLHTALGVH

-1015 DPRLS
+1015 DPKLS

-1032 RDPQFSATPVLAS
+1032 RDPQFSAAPVLAP
-1045 DVIHAQSRDLP
+1045 DVIHAQSKDLP

-1082 GERERWLQVLGELQR
+1082 GERERWLQVLSELQR
-1097 LLLDTRPRPR
+1097 LLLDARPRPR

-1122 LPHALC
+1122 LPHTLC
-1128 AAIIASQQL
+1128 AAIV
-1137 CEKDQERLALGTEEG
+1137 DQERLALGTEEG

-1172 QRLAMSPTAGLLV
+1172 QRLAVSPAAGLLV
-1185 VLCGRGPSVRLFALA
+1185 ALCGRGPSVRLFALA
-1200 ELESAEAAGA
+1200 ELENVEAAST

-1217 CQVLAAGRILQARTP
+1217 CQALAAGRILQARTP

-1270 GLLGDRLCVGAAGAF
+1270 GLLGDRLCVGAAGTFA
-1285 MLYPLLNEAAPLA
+1285 LYPLLNEAAPLA
-1298 LGADLVSEEL
+1298 LGAGLVPEEL

-1343 GRKSRIHEL
+1343 GRKSRMQEL

-1358 TGWVSHPAG
+1358 TGWG
-1367 YAAPYLTVFSENS
+1367 YAAPYLTVFSENA
-1380 IDVFDVRKAEWVQTV
+1380 IDVFDVRRAEWVQTV

-1407 SLFLY
+1407 SLFLF

-1419 TYLRNRLAEKDEFD
+1419 TYLRNPLAEKDEFD
-1433 IPDLT
+1433 IPNLT

-1448 KSKRRFSFRVS
+1448 KSKRRFFFRVS
-1459 EEQRQQQRREM
+1459 EEQLQQQRREM
-1470 LKDPF
+1470 LRDPF
-1475 VRSKLISSP
+1475 VRSKLISTP

-1491 HVGPTDGRPRARD
+1491 HVGPADGRPSARD
-1504 LPRAP
+1504 LPPVAA
-1509 EEKGRGARS
+1509 EVKGRGARG

-1529 ASRRPASVGSDDLAG
+1529 ASRRPVSMGSDGLAK
-1544 DADPLKRKPWT
+1544 DADPSKDSLTASTT
-1555 SLSSESV
+1555 SASLPHVSTPFGRFKSDPGFSSPRSSCSWSSEEEALDISV
-1562 SCPQGSLS
+1562 QRVCVLPPGISEPCSLPDTGLRTTPEPPPS
-1570 PAASLLQVSQW
+1570 P
-1581 GLFPPAFKDRQFC
+1581 
-1594 SVLRPSLGPE
+1594 
-1604 TREQAEPI
+1604 
-1612 PALAPKR
+1612 
-1619 CALLPVSPHCGLAW
+1619 
-1633 VGIFTL
+1633 
-1639 IVSAV
+1639 
-1644 WPRARC
+1644 
-1650 PASLSLSR
+1650 
-1658 L
+1658 

>member
-1 MEQRLRALEELARG
+1 MERRLSALEQLVQG

-29 LLGLHHELS
+29 LLALHHELS
-38 SAPLRRERSV
+38 SGPLRRERSV

-59 TKVKELRL
+59 SKVKELRL

-93 SGQIFAMKMLHKWEM
+93 TGRIFAMKMLHKWEM

-122 VLVKGDSRW
+122 VLVKGDSHW
-131 VTALHYAFQDEE
+131 VTTLHYAFQDEE

-193 HRDVKPDNVLLDM
+193 HRDVKPDNVLLDV

-221 NNSGMVDSSVAV
+221 NTNGMVDSSVAV

-292 EDHLQFPSDVPD
+292 EDHLQFPPDVPD
-304 VPASARDLIR
+304 VPASAQDLIR
-314 QLLCHQEERLGRG
+314 QLLCCQEERLGRG

-345 LATSTAPYIPELRG
+345 LASSTAPYIPELRG

-375 PGTLLPP
+375 PGTLPPP
-382 SHGTFSGHHLP
+382 SHGAFSGHHLP

-402 SPGPESSSEQVAAL
+402 SHSPESSSEAWAAL
-416 EQRLHCLEQEKRELS
+416 EQKLQCLEQEKVELS
-431 RKLQEALQIP
+431 RKHQEALHTP
-441 SDHRELEQLRKEVQT
+441 TDHRELEQLRKEVQT
-456 LQDRLSDHSPGQ
+456 LRERLSEMLRDKASLSQMDGPPAGSPGQ

-474 ERDRLLQELAE
+474 ELDRLHQELAE
-485 ARAQLQ
+485 GRAGLQ
-491 TQEQELRR
+491 AQEQELCR
-499 AQGRQEE
+499 AQGQQEE
-506 LLQGRQEAQDREAAT
+506 LLQRLQEAQEREVAT
-521 ASQAQALSS
+521 ASQTQALSS
-530 QLEEARDARRE
+530 QLEEAQAAQRE
-541 LQAQVATL
+541 LEAQVSSL
-549 TREVT
+549 SRQVT
-554 RLQREQE
+554 QLQGQWEQRLEE
-561 RSLEKEPS
+561 FS
-569 QVKTVHST
+569 QPKTIHT
-577 SETNGM
+577 ASETNGM
-583 GSPEGGPQEAQL
+583 GPPEGGPQEAQL

-600 ALRVQLEQAH
+600 ALREQLEQAH
-610 SHGPSGKEEA
+610 SHRPSGKEEA
-620 LCRLQEENQR
+620 LCQLQEENRR
-630 LSQEQERLVEELERE
+630 LSQEQERLEAELAQEQE
-645 LQSKQQLEGERRET
+645 SKQRLEGERRET

-688 TKLAEELESLRNV
+688 TKMAEELESLRNV
-701 GTQTLPTR
+701 GTQTLPAR
-709 PLVSP
+709 PL
-714 GDTLGGGGA
+714 
-723 SLTPQ
+723 
-728 VGTLSSRKISDLP
+728 
-741 KLTADQWQS
+741 
-750 WGFEPGQDHQW
+750 DHQW

-789 SLQER
+789 GLQEQ
-794 LTQAQEAQ
+794 LTQVQEAQ
-802 LQAESRL
+802 LQAERRL
-809 QEAEKQNQ
+809 QEAEKQSQ
-817 SLKQE
+817 ALQQE
-822 LAALREELRARGP
+822 LAMLREELRARGP
-835 GDTKPSNS
+835 ADTKPSNS

-867 PRPGVEPELRP
+867 TRHGGEPELRP
-878 EGRRSLRL
+878 EGRCSLRMR
-886 GAVFPR
+886 AVFPR
-892 APATTAAADGPPA
+892 APTANTASTEGLPA

-943 GYFCHSTCAP
+943 GYFCHTTCAP

-959 VPPELLHVALGVH
+959 VPPDLLRTALGVH

-1020 PASGALLQALDL
+1020 PPSGALLQVLDL

-1056 RIFRVTASQLTVP
+1056 RIFRVTTSQLAVP
-1069 PATCTVLLLAESE
+1069 PTMCTVLLLAESE

-1097 LLLDTRPRPR
+1097 LLLDARPRPR

-1122 LPHALC
+1122 LPHTLC
-1128 AAIIASQQL
+1128 AAIL
-1137 CEKDQERLALGTEEG
+1137 DQDRLALGTEEG
-1152 LFVIHLHSNDI
+1152 LFIIHLHSNDI

-1172 QRLAMSPTAGLLV
+1172 QQLALSPSAGLLV

-1200 ELESAEAAGA
+1200 ELENVEVAGA

-1217 CQVLAAGRILQARTP
+1217 CQTLAAGSILQARTP

-1260 LQAPAPVQSL
+1260 LQAPATVQSL
-1270 GLLGDRLCVGAAGAF
+1270 GLLGDRLCVGAAGGFA
-1285 MLYPLLNEAAPLA
+1285 LYPLLNEAAPLA
-1298 LGADLVSEEL
+1298 LGAGLVPEEL

-1328 FLLLFTTAGVYVDSA
+1328 FLLLFTTAGIYVDGA
-1343 GRKSRIHEL
+1343 GRKSRGHEL
-1352 LWPAVP
+1352 LWPAAPMGWGAAPQSRGLPVPLRHREGPPDLPQEPAGREGRVRHPGPHRQQPAPAVPHQEQAPLLFPRVGGAAEAAAQGDAEGPFCALQAHLAAYQLQPPSTRGPCQRAAGRQGEVPAPPHCHP
-1358 TGWVSHPAG
+1358 TGSRREGPSCPRLRPT
-1367 YAAPYLTVFSENS
+1367 AAPQLLRGVAAPSLHGQ
-1380 IDVFDVRKAEWVQTV
+1380 R
-1395 PLKKVRPLNPEG
+1395 RPRWRRRPHEEETL
-1407 SLFLY
+1407 
-1412 GTEKVRL
+1412 
-1419 TYLRNRLAEKDEFD
+1419 D
-1433 IPDLT
+1433 IPV
-1438 DNSRRQLFRT
+1438 Q
-1448 KSKRRFSFRVS
+1448 RVC
-1459 EEQRQQQRREM
+1459 
-1470 LKDPF
+1470 
-1475 VRSKLISSP
+1475 V
-1484 TNFNHLV
+1484 
-1491 HVGPTDGRPRARD
+1491 
-1504 LPRAP
+1504 
-1509 EEKGRGARS
+1509 
-1518 SGPQRP
+1518 
-1524 HSFSE
+1524 
-1529 ASRRPASVGSDDLAG
+1529 
-1544 DADPLKRKPWT
+1544 
-1555 SLSSESV
+1555 
-1562 SCPQGSLS
+1562 LS
-1570 PAASLLQVSQW
+1570 P
-1581 GLFPPAFKDRQFC
+1581 GI
-1594 SVLRPSLGPE
+1594 
-1604 TREQAEPI
+1604 AEPCNL
-1612 PALAPKR
+1612 PNAGLRTAPK
-1619 CALLPVSPHCGLAW
+1619 PPP
-1633 VGIFTL
+1633 I
-1639 IVSAV
+1639 
-1644 WPRARC
+1644 P
-1650 PASLSLSR
+1650 
-1658 L
+1658 

>member
-1 MEQRLRALEELARG
+1 MEQRRRALEELARG

-38 SAPLRRERSV
+38 SAPLRRERNV

-292 EDHLQFPSDVPD
+292 EDHLQFPPDVPD

-314 QLLCHQEERLGRG
+314 QLLCHQEERLGRR

-375 PGTLLPP
+375 PGTLPPP

-393 FVGFTYTSG
+393 FVGFTYTSS
-402 SPGPESSSEQVAAL
+402 SPSPESSSEQVAAL
-416 EQRLHCLEQEKRELS
+416 EQRLRCLEQEKTELS
-431 RKLQEALQIP
+431 RKLQEALQMP

-456 LQDRLSDHSPGQ
+456 LQDRLSEMLRESKAPVSQTEGSPGQ
-468 DSDLQQ
+468 HSDLQQ

-485 ARAQLQ
+485 AQTRLQ
-491 TQEQELRR
+491 MQEQELGR

-506 LLQGRQEAQDREAAT
+506 LLQRLQEAQEREAST
-521 ASQAQALSS
+521 ASQTQALNS

-549 TREVT
+549 SREVR
-554 RLQREQE
+554 RLQRDQE

-569 QVKTVHST
+569 QVKTVHTT
-577 SETNGM
+577 SETNGT
-583 GSPEGGPQEAQL
+583 GSPESRPQEAQL

-600 ALRVQLEQAH
+600 ALRVQLEQAR

-620 LCRLQEENQR
+620 LCRLQEENRR

-645 LQSKQQLEGERRET
+645 LQSKQRLEGERQES

-688 TKLAEELESLRNV
+688 TKMAEELESLRNV

-709 PLVSP
+709 PL
-714 GDTLGGGGA
+714 
-723 SLTPQ
+723 
-728 VGTLSSRKISDLP
+728 
-741 KLTADQWQS
+741 
-750 WGFEPGQDHQW
+750 DHQW

-852 SEKDSAKDP
+852 SEKDPAKDP

-867 PRPGVEPELRP
+867 PRPGSEPELRP

-892 APATTAAADGPPA
+892 APAATTAATEGPPA

-917 PSPTKCLRCTS
+917 PSPTKCLRCAS
-928 LMLGLGRQGLGCDAC
+928 LMVGLGRQGLGCDAC

-1069 PATCTVLLLAESE
+1069 PATCTMLLLAESE

-1097 LLLDTRPRPR
+1097 LLLDTRPQPR

-1128 AAIIASQQL
+1128 AAII
-1137 CEKDQERLALGTEEG
+1137 DQERLALGTEEG

-1172 QRLAMSPTAGLLV
+1172 QRLAVSPTAGLLV

-1200 ELESAEAAGA
+1200 ELESTEVAGA

-1245 QLGPGPGPWQRRIRE
+1245 QLGPGPGPWQHRIRE

-1285 MLYPLLNEAAPLA
+1285 ALYPLLNEAAPLA
-1298 LGADLVSEEL
+1298 LGAGLVPEEL

-1317 ALGAVELSLSE
+1317 ALGAVELSLNE
-1328 FLLLFTTAGVYVDSA
+1328 FLLLFTTAGVYVDGA

-1358 TGWVSHPAG
+1358 TGWG

-1448 KSKRRFSFRVS
+1448 KSKRRFFFRVS

-1491 HVGPTDGRPRARD
+1491 HMGPTDGKPSARNP
-1504 LPRAP
+1504 PRAP
-1509 EEKGRGARS
+1509 EEKGRGSRS

-1529 ASRRPASVGSDDLAG
+1529 ASRRPASMGSDGLAG
-1544 DADPLKRKPWT
+1544 DADPKVKRKPWT

-1570 PAASLLQVSQW
+1570 PAASLTQVSERPRS
-1581 GLFPPAFKDRQFC
+1581 LPPA
-1594 SVLRPSLGPE
+1594 PE
-1604 TREQAEPI
+1604 PES
-1612 PALAPKR
+1612 
-1619 CALLPVSPHCGLAW
+1619 SP
-1633 VGIFTL
+1633 
-1639 IVSAV
+1639 
-1644 WPRARC
+1644 
-1650 PASLSLSR
+1650 
-1658 L
+1658 

>member
-1 MEQRLRALEELARG
+1 MEQRLRALERLARG
-15 EAGGGP
+15 EAGSGP
-21 GLDGLLDL
+21 WLDGLLDL

-38 SAPLRRERSV
+38 RAPLRRERHV

-67 QRDDFEILKVIG
+67 QRDDFEIVKVIG

-93 SGQIFAMKMLHKWEM
+93 TGQIFAMKMLHKWEM

-122 VLVKGDSRW
+122 VLVKADSHW
-131 VTALHYAFQDEE
+131 VTTLHYAFQDEE

-292 EDHLQFPSDVPD
+292 EDHLQFPPDVPD

-314 QLLCHQEERLGRG
+314 QLLCRQEERLGCG

-359 PMDTSNFDV
+359 PVDTSNFDV

-375 PGTLLPP
+375 PDTLPPP
-382 SHGTFSGHHLP
+382 SHGAFSGHHLP
-393 FVGFTYTSG
+393 FVGFTYTLTSP
-402 SPGPESSSEQVAAL
+402 SPGPEGGSERLAAREWKL
-416 EQRLHCLEQEKRELS
+416 TCLEEDKAELS
-431 RKLQEALQIP
+431 QKFYEVRLSP
-441 SDHRELEQLRKEVQT
+441 SDHQELEQLRKEVQT
-456 LQDRLSDHSPGQ
+456 LRERLSETPRDSKAPSSLKNGPPASNLGQ
-468 DSDLQQ
+468 VSDLRW
-474 ERDRLLQELAE
+474 ERDQLRQELTE
-485 ARAQLQ
+485 AQTGLRAL
-491 TQEQELRR
+491 EQELCR
-499 AQGRQEE
+499 AQGQQEE
-506 LLQGRQEAQDREAAT
+506 LLWRLQEAQERVVAM
-521 ASQAQALSS
+521 ASQTQALSS
-530 QLEEARDARRE
+530 QLEEARDVRSE
-541 LQAQVATL
+541 LEAQVATL
-549 TREVT
+549 SREVT
-554 RLQREQE
+554 RLQRQREQ
-561 RSLEKEPS
+561 SLEESTP
-569 QVKTVHST
+569 VKTVHT
-577 SETNGM
+577 ASETNGM
-583 GSPEGGPQEAQL
+583 GPPGAGLQEAQL
-595 RKEVA
+595 QKEMA
-600 ALRVQLEQAH
+600 ALRVQLDQACRLR
-610 SHGPSGKEEA
+610 PSGKEET

-630 LSQEQERLVEELERE
+630 LSREQERLAEELERE
-645 LQSKQQLEGERRET
+645 QQSKQRLEEERRET
-659 ESNWEAQL
+659 ESNWEAQI

-678 VSRGYLQALA
+678 VSRGYLQTLA
-688 TKLAEELESLRNV
+688 TKMAEELESLRNV
-701 GTQTLPTR
+701 GTQTLPAR
-709 PLVSP
+709 PL
-714 GDTLGGGGA
+714 
-723 SLTPQ
+723 
-728 VGTLSSRKISDLP
+728 
-741 KLTADQWQS
+741 
-750 WGFEPGQDHQW
+750 DHQW

-789 SLQER
+789 GLQEQ
-794 LTQAQEAQ
+794 LTQMQEAQ
-802 LQAESRL
+802 LQAKSRL

-817 SLKQE
+817 SLQQE
-822 LAALREELRARGP
+822 LAVLHKELQARGP
-835 GDTKPSNS
+835 GDTKSLNS
-843 LIPFLSFRS
+843 LFPFLFWS
-852 SEKDSAKDP
+852 SEKDSTKDF
-861 GISGEA
+861 GVLGEA
-867 PRPGVEPELRP
+867 PKSGPEPELRP
-878 EGRRSLRL
+878 EGRRSLRM
-886 GAVFPR
+886 GAVFSRTP
-892 APATTAAADGPPA
+892 AATTAPADSPA
-905 KPGSHTL
+905 KPSSHML
-912 RPRSF
+912 RPRTF

-928 LMLGLGRQGLGCDAC
+928 LMLGLGRQGLSCDVC

-953 QAPPCP
+953 QAPLCP
-959 VPPELLHVALGVH
+959 VSPNLLRTTLGVH
-972 PETGTGT
+972 PETGMGT

-990 SGVRRGWQRVF
+990 SGVRCGWQRVF

-1020 PASGALLQALDL
+1020 PASGAFLQALDL
-1032 RDPQFSATPVLAS
+1032 RDPQFSAAPVLAS

-1056 RIFRVTASQLTVP
+1056 RIFRVTASQLAVP
-1069 PATCTVLLLAESE
+1069 PTTCSVLLLAESE

-1097 LLLDTRPRPR
+1097 LLQDIRLRPW

-1128 AAIIASQQL
+1128 AAII
-1137 CEKDQERLALGTEEG
+1137 DQERLALGTEEG

-1172 QRLAMSPTAGLLV
+1172 QRLAVSPTVGLLA
-1185 VLCGRGPSVRLFALA
+1185 VLCGRGPNVRLFALA
-1200 ELESAEAAGA
+1200 ELENAEATGA

-1232 VLCVAVKRQVLCY
+1232 VLCIAVKRQVLCY
-1245 QLGPGPGPWQRRIRE
+1245 QLGPSPGPWQHRIRE

-1285 MLYPLLNEAAPLA
+1285 TLYPLLNEAAPLA
-1298 LGADLVSEEL
+1298 LGAGLVPEEL

-1343 GRKSRIHEL
+1343 GRKSRGHEL
-1352 LWPAVP
+1352 LWPAAP
-1358 TGWVSHPAG
+1358 TDWG

-1380 IDVFDVRKAEWVQTV
+1380 IDVFDVRRAEWVQTM

-1448 KSKRRFSFRVS
+1448 KSKRRFFFRVS
-1459 EEQRQQQRREM
+1459 EEQRRQQRREM

-1475 VRSKLISSP
+1475 VRSKLISPP

-1491 HVGPTDGRPRARD
+1491 HMGPTDGRPSARD

-1524 HSFSE
+1524 HGFSE
-1529 ASRRPASVGSDDLAG
+1529 ASRRPASMGSDALAG
-1544 DADPLKRKPWT
+1544 DVDPMKRKPRT

-1562 SCPQGSLS
+1562 SCPQGSLI
-1570 PAASLLQVSQW
+1570 PAASLMPVSERPRS
-1581 GLFPPAFKDRQFC
+1581 LPPAAD
-1594 SVLRPSLGPE
+1594 SES
-1604 TREQAEPI
+1604 
-1612 PALAPKR
+1612 
-1619 CALLPVSPHCGLAW
+1619 SP
-1633 VGIFTL
+1633 
-1639 IVSAV
+1639 
-1644 WPRARC
+1644 
-1650 PASLSLSR
+1650 
-1658 L
+1658 

>member
-1 MEQRLRALEELARG
+1 MEQRRRALEELARG

-38 SAPLRRERSV
+38 SAPLRRERNV

-292 EDHLQFPSDVPD
+292 EDHLQFPPDVPD

-314 QLLCHQEERLGRG
+314 QLLCHQEERLGRR

-375 PGTLLPP
+375 PGTLPPP

-393 FVGFTYTSG
+393 FVGFTYTSS
-402 SPGPESSSEQVAAL
+402 SPSPESSSEQVAAL
-416 EQRLHCLEQEKRELS
+416 EQRLHCLEQEKTELS
-431 RKLQEALQIP
+431 RKLQEALQMP
-441 SDHRELEQLRKEVQT
+441 SDHGELEQLRKEVQT
-456 LQDRLSDHSPGQ
+456 LQDRLSEMLRESKAPVSQTEGSPGQ
-468 DSDLQQ
+468 HSDLQQ

-485 ARAQLQ
+485 AQTRLQ
-491 TQEQELRR
+491 MQEQELGR

-506 LLQGRQEAQDREAAT
+506 LLQRLQEAQEREAST
-521 ASQAQALSS
+521 ASQTQALNS

-549 TREVT
+549 SREVR
-554 RLQREQE
+554 RLQRDQE

-569 QVKTVHST
+569 QVKTVHTT
-577 SETNGM
+577 SETNGT
-583 GSPEGGPQEAQL
+583 GSPESRPQEAQL

-600 ALRVQLEQAH
+600 ALRVQLEQAR

-620 LCRLQEENQR
+620 LCRLQEENRR

-645 LQSKQQLEGERRET
+645 LQSKQRLEGERQES

-688 TKLAEELESLRNV
+688 TKMAEELESLRNV

-723 SLTPQ
+723 GSLTPQ
-728 VGTLSSRKISDLP
+728 VGTLSSWKISDLP

-750 WGFEPGQDHQW
+750 WGSEPGQDHQW

-852 SEKDSAKDP
+852 SEKDPTKDP

-867 PRPGVEPELRP
+867 PRPGSEPELRP

-892 APATTAAADGPPA
+892 APAATTAATEGPPA

-917 PSPTKCLRCTS
+917 PSPTKCLRCAS
-928 LMLGLGRQGLGCDAC
+928 LMVGLGRQGLGCDAC

-1097 LLLDTRPRPR
+1097 LLLDTRPQPR

-1128 AAIIASQQL
+1128 AAIIGSQQL

-1172 QRLAMSPTAGLLV
+1172 QRLAVSPTAGLLV

-1200 ELESAEAAGA
+1200 ELESTEVAGA

-1245 QLGPGPGPWQRRIRE
+1245 QLGPGPGPWQHRIRE

-1285 MLYPLLNEAAPLA
+1285 ALYPLLNEAAPLA
-1298 LGADLVSEEL
+1298 LGAGLVPEEL

-1317 ALGAVELSLSE
+1317 ALGAVELSLNE
-1328 FLLLFTTAGVYVDSA
+1328 FLLLFTTAGVYVDGA

-1358 TGWVSHPAG
+1358 TGWG

-1419 TYLRNRLAEKDEFD
+1419 TYLRNRLAALCF
-1433 IPDLT
+1433 
-1438 DNSRRQLFRT
+1438 SRRDGRVRHPRPHRQQPAPAVPHQEQAPLLLPRVGGAAAAAAQGDAEGPFCALQAHLIAHQLQPPGAHGPYGR
-1448 KSKRRFSFRVS
+1448 KAQRQEPAPGSGREGPRVPQLRPAAAPQLLGGLAAPSVHGQRRPRRRRGPQS
-1459 EEQRQQQRREM
+1459 EEEALDISVQR
-1470 LKDPF
+1470 
-1475 VRSKLISSP
+1475 VRVLPPGISEPGS
-1484 TNFNHLV
+1484 
-1491 HVGPTDGRPRARD
+1491 
-1504 LPRAP
+1504 LPDTGLRTAP
-1509 EEKGRGARS
+1509 E
-1518 SGPQRP
+1518 
-1524 HSFSE
+1524 
-1529 ASRRPASVGSDDLAG
+1529 
-1544 DADPLKRKPWT
+1544 
-1555 SLSSESV
+1555 
-1562 SCPQGSLS
+1562 
-1570 PAASLLQVSQW
+1570 
-1581 GLFPPAFKDRQFC
+1581 PPA
-1594 SVLRPSLGPE
+1594 
-1604 TREQAEPI
+1604 
-1612 PALAPKR
+1612 
-1619 CALLPVSPHCGLAW
+1619 
-1633 VGIFTL
+1633 
-1639 IVSAV
+1639 
-1644 WPRARC
+1644 C
-1650 PASLSLSR
+1650 P
-1658 L
+1658 

>member
-1 MEQRLRALEELARG
+1 MEQRLRALEQLGRG
-15 EAGGGP
+15 EAGGGL

-38 SAPLRRERSV
+38 SAPLRRERNV
-48 AQFLSWASPFV
+48 VQFLSWATPFV

-131 VTALHYAFQDEE
+131 VTTLHYAFQDEE

-179 MVLAIHSLHQLGYV
+179 MVLAIDSLHQLGYV
-193 HRDVKPDNVLLDM
+193 HRDVKPDNILLDM

-244 QAMEEGKGHYGP
+244 QAMEEGQGHYGP

-304 VPASARDLIR
+304 VPSSAQDLIR
-314 QLLCHQEERLGRG
+314 QLLCRQEERLGRG

-332 RNHPFF
+332 RSHPFF
-338 EGVDWER
+338 EGVDWEQ
-345 LATSTAPYIPELRG
+345 LAASTAPYIPELQG
-359 PMDTSNFDV
+359 PVDTSNFDV

-375 PGTLLPP
+375 PDTLPPP
-382 SHGTFSGHHLP
+382 SHGSFSGHHLP

-402 SPGPESSSEQVAAL
+402 SLSPESSSELAAAQEWKL
-416 EQRLHCLEQEKRELS
+416 RCLEEEKVELS
-431 RKLQEALQIP
+431 WKCQDHQELAQLQ
-441 SDHRELEQLRKEVQT
+441 KEVET
-456 LQDRLSDHSPGQ
+456 LRERLAETLRDSKASLSQRDGSPGDSPGQ
-468 DSDLQQ
+468 VSDLQSEKDQ
-474 ERDRLLQELAE
+474 LQQELAE
-485 ARAQLQ
+485 AQAGLQAQARELCRAQSL
-491 TQEQELRR
+491 
-499 AQGRQEE
+499 QEE
-506 LLQGRQEAQDREAAT
+506 LLLRLREAQKKEVAT
-521 ASQAQALSS
+521 TSQIQALSS
-530 QLEEARDARRE
+530 QLEEVCDIRKE
-541 LQAQVATL
+541 LENQVASL
-549 TREVT
+549 SQEVM
-554 RLQREQE
+554 RLRGPQD
-561 RSLEKEPS
+561 RSLKKESS
-569 QVKTVHST
+569 QTKTVHAA
-577 SETNGM
+577 SETNGT
-583 GSPEGGPQEAQL
+583 GSSEEGTHEAQL
-595 RKEVA
+595 LKEVA
-600 ALRVQLEQAH
+600 ILREQLEQACRY
-610 SHGPSGKEEA
+610 GLLLLRPNGKEEA
-620 LCRLQEENQR
+620 LCQLREENQR
-630 LSQEQERLVEELERE
+630 LSREQEQLAEELEQE
-645 LQSKQQLEGERRET
+645 LQTKQRLEGERRET
-659 ESNWEAQL
+659 ESNWEAQI

-688 TKLAEELESLRNV
+688 TKMAEELESLRNV
-701 GTQTLPTR
+701 GTQTITTR
-709 PLVSP
+709 PL
-714 GDTLGGGGA
+714 
-723 SLTPQ
+723 
-728 VGTLSSRKISDLP
+728 
-741 KLTADQWQS
+741 
-750 WGFEPGQDHQW
+750 DHQW

-773 RLELQSALEAE
+773 RLELQSALDAE

-789 SLQER
+789 GLQER
-794 LTQAQEAQ
+794 LTQVQEAQ
-802 LQAESRL
+802 LQAERRL
-809 QEAEKQNQ
+809 EEAEKQNQ
-817 SLKQE
+817 ALQQE
-822 LAALREELRARGP
+822 LAALRDELRARGP
-835 GDTKPSNS
+835 GDTKASHS

-852 SEKDSAKDP
+852 TEKDSAKDS
-861 GISGEA
+861 GISGET

-878 EGRRSLRL
+878 EGRRSLRM
-886 GAVFPR
+886 GAVFPWV
-892 APATTAAADGPPA
+892 PAVTATSAEDPPA

-917 PSPTKCLRCTS
+917 PSPTKCLCCTS

-943 GYFCHSTCAP
+943 GFFCHSTCAP
-953 QAPPCP
+953 QAPLCP
-959 VPPELLHVALGVH
+959 VPPDLLHTALGVH

-990 SGVRRGWQRVF
+990 SGVRRGWQRVY

-1015 DPRLS
+1015 DPRAS
-1020 PASGALLQALDL
+1020 PASTALLQALDL

-1045 DVIHAQSRDLP
+1045 DVIHAQSKDLP

-1069 PATCTVLLLAESE
+1069 PTTCTVLLLSGSE
-1082 GERERWLQVLGELQR
+1082 GERERWLQVLGELQQ
-1097 LLLDTRPRPR
+1097 LLLEARPRPR

-1122 LPHALC
+1122 LPHTLC
-1128 AAIIASQQL
+1128 AAVI
-1137 CEKDQERLALGTEEG
+1137 DRGRLALGTEEG
-1152 LFVIHLHSNDI
+1152 LFVIHLHNNDI

-1172 QRLAMSPTAGLLV
+1172 QQLTLSPSAGLLV

-1200 ELESAEAAGA
+1200 ELESTEAAGA

-1217 CQVLAAGRILQARTP
+1217 CHVLAAGRILQARTP

-1285 MLYPLLNEAAPLA
+1285 ALYPLLNEAAPLA
-1298 LGADLVSEEL
+1298 LGAGLVPEEL

-1317 ALGAVELSLSE
+1317 ALGAVELSLNE
-1328 FLLLFTTAGVYVDSA
+1328 LLLLFTTVGVYVDGT
-1343 GRKSRIHEL
+1343 GRKSRSHEL
-1352 LWPAVP
+1352 LWPVAP
-1358 TGWVSHPAG
+1358 IGWG
-1367 YAAPYLTVFSENS
+1367 YTAPYLTVFSENS
-1380 IDVFDVRKAEWVQTV
+1380 IDMFDVRRAEWVQTV

-1448 KSKRRFSFRVS
+1448 RSKRRFFFRVS
-1459 EEQRQQQRREM
+1459 DEQRTQQRWEM

-1475 VRSKLISSP
+1475 VRSKLISPP

-1491 HVGPTDGRPRARD
+1491 HVGPNDGRPSA
-1504 LPRAP
+1504 RAP
-1509 EEKGRGARS
+1509 EEKGRGARG

-1529 ASRRPASVGSDDLAG
+1529 ASRLSAFMGSDNLPR
-1544 DADPLKRKPWT
+1544 DADSTVNRKPWT

-1570 PAASLLQVSQW
+1570 PAASLIKVSQW
-1581 GLFPPAFKDRQFC
+1581 EGLCPHPSPDQA
-1594 SVLRPSLGPE
+1594 VLSGAE
-1604 TREQAEPI
+1604 AGGQAEPTL
-1612 PALAPKR
+1612 PSAQSASPFAGLRAAPE
-1619 CALLPVSPHCGLAW
+1619 PPSSP
-1633 VGIFTL
+1633 
-1639 IVSAV
+1639 
-1644 WPRARC
+1644 
-1650 PASLSLSR
+1650 
-1658 L
+1658 

>member
-1 MEQRLRALEELARG
+1 MERRLRALEQLARG

-38 SAPLRRERSV
+38 SAPLRRERNV
-48 AQFLSWASPFV
+48 AQFLSWAGPFV

-131 VTALHYAFQDEE
+131 VTTLHYAFQDEE

-179 MVLAIHSLHQLGYV
+179 MVLAIHSLHQLGFV

-221 NNSGMVDSSVAV
+221 NNNGMVDSSVAV

-292 EDHLQFPSDVPD
+292 EDHLQFPADAPD
-304 VPASARDLIR
+304 VPASAQDLIR
-314 QLLCHQEERLGRG
+314 QLLCRQEERLGRG

-359 PMDTSNFDV
+359 PVDTSNFDV

-375 PGTLLPP
+375 PGTLPPP
-382 SHGTFSGHHLP
+382 SHGAFSGHHLP

-402 SPGPESSSEQVAAL
+402 SPGPESSSEQLPAL
-416 EQRLHCLEQEKRELS
+416 EWKLRCLEQEKTELS
-431 RKLQEALQIP
+431 RKLQEALQVS
-441 SDHRELEQLRKEVQT
+441 SDHRELERLQKEVQT
-456 LQDRLSDHSPGQ
+456 LRHRLSETPRGSKASLSQTDGGSPGQ
-468 DSDLQQ
+468 DSDLRQ
-474 ERDRLLQELAE
+474 ERDRLLRELAE
-485 ARAQLQ
+485 AQAGLQAQAGELCRAQ
-491 TQEQELRR
+491 EW
-499 AQGRQEE
+499 QEE
-506 LLQGRQEAQDREAAT
+506 LLQRLREAQEREAAT
-521 ASQAQALSS
+521 ASQTQALSS
-530 QLEEARDARRE
+530 RLEEAQDTSRR

-549 TREVT
+549 CREVT
-554 RLQREQE
+554 QLQRQRE
-561 RSLEKEPS
+561 RSIEKES
-569 QVKTVHST
+569 LRVKTIHVA
-577 SETNGM
+577 SETNGT
-583 GSPEGGPQEAQL
+583 GLPEGGPQEAQL

-600 ALRVQLEQAH
+600 ALRVQLEQARG
-610 SHGPSGKEEA
+610 HGLSGKEEA

-630 LSQEQERLVEELERE
+630 LSLEQERLVGELERE
-645 LQSKQQLEGERRET
+645 QQSKQQLEGERRET
-659 ESNWEAQL
+659 ESNWEAQI

-688 TKLAEELESLRNV
+688 TKMAEELESLRNV
-701 GTQTLPTR
+701 GTQTPPTR
-709 PLVSP
+709 PL
-714 GDTLGGGGA
+714 
-723 SLTPQ
+723 
-728 VGTLSSRKISDLP
+728 
-741 KLTADQWQS
+741 
-750 WGFEPGQDHQW
+750 DHQW

-789 SLQER
+789 SLQEQ
-794 LTQAQEAQ
+794 LTQVQEAQ
-802 LQAESRL
+802 RQADSRL
-809 QEAEKQNQ
+809 QEAEQQ
-817 SLKQE
+817 SRGLRQE
-822 LAALREELRARGP
+822 LAALREELQARGP
-835 GDTKPSNS
+835 ADTKPSNS
-843 LIPFLSFRS
+843 LIPFLSLRS
-852 SEKDSAKDP
+852 SEDSTKDP

-867 PRPGVEPELRP
+867 LRPGMEPELKP

-892 APATTAAADGPPA
+892 APAAVTTPTEVPPA
-905 KPGSHTL
+905 KPGSHSL

-943 GYFCHSTCAP
+943 GYFCHSACAP

-959 VPPELLHVALGVH
+959 VPPDLLRTALGVH

-1069 PATCTVLLLAESE
+1069 PAMCTVLLLAESE
-1082 GERERWLQVLGELQR
+1082 AERERWLQVLGELQR

-1128 AAIIASQQL
+1128 AAII
-1137 CEKDQERLALGTEEG
+1137 DQERLALGTEEG

-1172 QRLAMSPTAGLLV
+1172 QRLAVSPTAGLLV

-1200 ELESAEAAGA
+1200 KLESAEVAGA

-1217 CQVLAAGRILQARTP
+1217 CQVLAAGCILQARTP

-1270 GLLGDRLCVGAAGAF
+1270 GLLGDRLCVGAAGTFA
-1285 MLYPLLNEAAPLA
+1285 LYPLLNEAAPLA
-1298 LGADLVSEEL
+1298 LGASLVPEEL

-1328 FLLLFTTAGVYVDSA
+1328 FLLLFATAGVYVDSA
-1343 GRKSRIHEL
+1343 GRKSRVHEL

-1358 TGWVSHPAG
+1358 TGWGCFRDTEEETSPRRCLTCQGLHSTVSCPAG

-1407 SLFLY
+1407 SLFLF

-1448 KSKRRFSFRVS
+1448 KSKRHFFFRVS
-1459 EEQRQQQRREM
+1459 EEQRQQRRREL

-1475 VRSKLISSP
+1475 VRSKLISPPS
-1484 TNFNHLV
+1484 NFNHLV
-1491 HVGPTDGRPRARD
+1491 HVGPTDGKPGARD
-1504 LPRAP
+1504 LPPQAP
-1509 EEKGRGARS
+1509 GGKGRGTRG

-1529 ASRRPASVGSDDLAG
+1529 ASRRPASVGSDGLAG
-1544 DADPLKRKPWT
+1544 DADAMKRKPWT

-1562 SCPQGSLS
+1562 SCSQGSLS
-1570 PAASLLQVSQW
+1570 PADSLIQVSERPRS
-1581 GLFPPAFKDRQFC
+1581 LPPA
-1594 SVLRPSLGPE
+1594 PE
-1604 TREQAEPI
+1604 SEG
-1612 PALAPKR
+1612 
-1619 CALLPVSPHCGLAW
+1619 SP
-1633 VGIFTL
+1633 
-1639 IVSAV
+1639 
-1644 WPRARC
+1644 
-1650 PASLSLSR
+1650 
-1658 L
+1658 

>member
-1 MEQRLRALEELARG
+1 MEQRRRALEELARG

-38 SAPLRRERSV
+38 SAPLRRERNV

-292 EDHLQFPSDVPD
+292 EDHLQFPPDVPD

-314 QLLCHQEERLGRG
+314 QLLCHQEERLGRR

-375 PGTLLPP
+375 PGTLPPP

-393 FVGFTYTSG
+393 FVGFTYTSS
-402 SPGPESSSEQVAAL
+402 SPSPESSSEQVAAL
-416 EQRLHCLEQEKRELS
+416 EQRLRCLEQEKTELS
-431 RKLQEALQIP
+431 RKLQEALQMP

-456 LQDRLSDHSPGQ
+456 LQDRLSEMLRESKAPVSQTEGSPGQ
-468 DSDLQQ
+468 HSDLQQ

-485 ARAQLQ
+485 AQTRLQ
-491 TQEQELRR
+491 MQEQELGR

-506 LLQGRQEAQDREAAT
+506 LLQRLQEAQEREAST
-521 ASQAQALSS
+521 ASQTQALNS

-549 TREVT
+549 SREVR
-554 RLQREQE
+554 RLQRDQE

-569 QVKTVHST
+569 QVKTVHTT
-577 SETNGM
+577 SETNGT
-583 GSPEGGPQEAQL
+583 GSPKSRPQEAQL

-600 ALRVQLEQAH
+600 ALRVQLEQAR

-620 LCRLQEENQR
+620 LCRLQEENRR

-645 LQSKQQLEGERRET
+645 LQSKQRLEGERQES

-688 TKLAEELESLRNV
+688 TKMAEELESLRNV

-709 PLVSP
+709 PL
-714 GDTLGGGGA
+714 
-723 SLTPQ
+723 
-728 VGTLSSRKISDLP
+728 
-741 KLTADQWQS
+741 
-750 WGFEPGQDHQW
+750 DHQW

-852 SEKDSAKDP
+852 SEKDPAKDP

-867 PRPGVEPELRP
+867 PRPGSEPELRP

-892 APATTAAADGPPA
+892 APAATTAATEGPPA

-917 PSPTKCLRCTS
+917 PSPTKCLRCAS
-928 LMLGLGRQGLGCDAC
+928 LMVGLGRQGLGCDAC

-959 VPPELLHVALGVH
+959 VPPDLLHVALGVH

-1045 DVIHAQSRDLP
+1045 DVIHAQSKDLP

-1097 LLLDTRPRPR
+1097 LLLDTRPQPR

-1128 AAIIASQQL
+1128 AAII
-1137 CEKDQERLALGTEEG
+1137 DQERLALGTEEG

-1172 QRLAMSPTAGLLV
+1172 QRLAVSPTAGLLV

-1200 ELESAEAAGA
+1200 ELESTEVAGA

-1245 QLGPGPGPWQRRIRE
+1245 QLGPGPGPWQHRIRE

-1285 MLYPLLNEAAPLA
+1285 ALYPLLNEAAPLA
-1298 LGADLVSEEL
+1298 LGADLVPEEL

-1317 ALGAVELSLSE
+1317 ALGAVELSLNE
-1328 FLLLFTTAGVYVDSA
+1328 FLLLFTTAGVYVDGA

-1358 TGWVSHPAG
+1358 TGWG

-1419 TYLRNRLAEKDEFD
+1419 TYLRNRLAALCF
-1433 IPDLT
+1433 
-1438 DNSRRQLFRT
+1438 SRREGRVRHPRSHRQQPAPAVPYQEQAPLLLPRVGGAAAAAAQGDAEGPFCALQAHLIAHQLQPPGAHGPYGR
-1448 KSKRRFSFRVS
+1448 
-1459 EEQRQQQRREM
+1459 EAQRQEPAPGSGREGPRVPQLRPAAAPQLLGGLAAPSVHGQRRPCRRRGPHEEEA
-1470 LKDPF
+1470 LDISLQR
-1475 VRSKLISSP
+1475 VRVLPPGISEPGS
-1484 TNFNHLV
+1484 
-1491 HVGPTDGRPRARD
+1491 
-1504 LPRAP
+1504 LPDTGLRTAP
-1509 EEKGRGARS
+1509 E
-1518 SGPQRP
+1518 
-1524 HSFSE
+1524 
-1529 ASRRPASVGSDDLAG
+1529 
-1544 DADPLKRKPWT
+1544 
-1555 SLSSESV
+1555 
-1562 SCPQGSLS
+1562 
-1570 PAASLLQVSQW
+1570 
-1581 GLFPPAFKDRQFC
+1581 PPA
-1594 SVLRPSLGPE
+1594 RP
-1604 TREQAEPI
+1604 
-1612 PALAPKR
+1612 
-1619 CALLPVSPHCGLAW
+1619 
-1633 VGIFTL
+1633 
-1639 IVSAV
+1639 
-1644 WPRARC
+1644 
-1650 PASLSLSR
+1650 
-1658 L
+1658 